1 MAEAFELYAS
11 FKIDTSGYTQELN
24 KIRQE
29 MQQFQQELNSLAV
42 HPTFDGGR
50 FRAELQ
56 QAQQQ
61 STQATEEIQR
71 LQQQIQSLQQTADG
85 NGGSGGS
92 GGGVLSGFLSQLDVI
107 GDIASGQFLANMAVN
122 GINSIID
129 GITGSIDESIE
140 RASDLVET
148 QNVVDVTFEDSA
160 DTINK
165 WAQEALNAYG
175 ITETKAKQY
184 SSTLGAMLKS
194 MGIADDQVLQM
205 SMDMAGLAADMASF
219 YNLDHDTAFEKIRS
233 GISGETE
240 PLKALGLNLSV
251 ANLNAFALEKGMTKA
266 FDKMSQAEQA
276 TLRYQ
281 YLLEATKDAQGDFAR
296 TGDSF
301 SNEMRKLQTNLDRI
315 KTEFGKGLLGV
326 VTPAISLLNNVLSDK
341 SYQYTT
347 AEKIM
352 QERDESIYDAQATY
366 AQSLTIVNS
375 MRNMEQ
381 ESGEAVKATKAWQE
395 ALENLK
401 NVMPGL
407 SQYVDLTSDAIM
419 GNTERIKQYVDTV
432 NGVSLYGA
440 HDTAVTDAQ
449 AAVDETE
456 KQLESLYARRDYL
469 NSLIVGSNA
478 EEVKAAYQD
487 AAESAYA
494 SFVRTMSDI
503 GDYTFADTLE
513 EFMREAPDGSSQ
525 YNDIIRARKGFYSD
539 FHHTFTDVQENAWE
553 MFTDAMNLQSFDS
566 SAAVGEL
573 EEVNKKIEET
583 NDVLN
588 ENQTVLA
595 RATAEREAYK
605 RAHPEV
611 EKQVKFNKAIED
623 EKKALEDL
631 KTALKDVD
639 TYRADTLKKAQEA
652 YKGVASGF
660 SFMVKSNWQEMQDML
675 NSTYSEENVMG
686 WWGQNA
692 DALNLYNSQ
701 LQQARAA
708 GVDVGILQNLSSY
721 SDENEALLTRILDI
735 AANPEKLKE
744 MNDEYQRARDAENA
758 IAETTTELKL
768 ANDETYQAMLETV
781 QKSLEAFEQKDA
793 ITAYMAE
800 NDSALLAGIDDMR
813 KTLEAEI
820 PGINALLEQLG
831 FKQIDYELKDKPWL
845 SDFFFGDADQREE
858 DIAHEKTAPTLKEQA
873 QARRAR
879 EQARARS
886 GYADMIEEG
895 LMPDDIKARAQ
906 RWNRFV
912 EAKTQEMNDIVD
924 ILEQRMEEN
933 QRQREAEEAEQWN
946 NRATKYMP
954 PLYMMDTIIANEAHP
969 KFVPNTYIGAP
980 SSEQQE
986 KTTGGNFFSAIESAI
1001 EAAKEIESR
1010 TIQEGFVTQ
1019 SIFNTLG
1026 EMMENYKESLKNNSA
1041 PNIFS
1046 NGDGVLFVQVTN
1058 PDEIA
1063 NAVSGLPP
1071 TTINNTFSV
1080 DGKTVATAVA
1090 PIVNKT
1096 IGRGIRGNL
1105 MKVVR

>member
-29 MQQFQQELNSLAV
+29 MEQFQQELNSLAI
-42 HPTFDGGR
+42 HPTFDGGL
-50 FRAELQ
+50 FRTELQ

-71 LQQQIQSLQQTADG
+71 LQQQIQSLQEAADG
-85 NGGSGGS
+85 DSGGS
-92 GGGVLSGFLSQLDVI
+92 GGGVLSGFLSRLDVI

-129 GITGSIDESIE
+129 GITGSIDESIGL
-140 RASDLVET
+140 ASDLVET

-160 DTINK
+160 STINK

-233 GISGETE
+233 GISGENE
-240 PLKALGLNLSV
+240 PLKALGINMSV
-251 ANLNAFALEKGMTKA
+251 ANLNAFALEKGMNKA

-352 QERDESIYDAQATY
+352 QERDDAIYDAKATY

-478 EEVKAAYQD
+478 EEVKAAYHD
-487 AAESAYA
+487 VVENAYQ
-494 SFVRTMSDI
+494 SFVRTMA
-503 GDYTFADTLE
+503 GTNANYTFANTFD
-513 EFMREAPDGSSQ
+513 EFFASQ
-525 YNDIIRARKGFYSD
+525 YDEVDRAIRGVGDSSINLFD
-539 FHHTFTDVQENAWE
+539 FGDMQAAAWSKLTE
-553 MFTDAMNLQSFDS
+553 AMSLQTFDS
-566 SAAVGEL
+566 SAAAGEL
-573 EEVNKKIEET
+573 EDVNRQIEET
-583 NDVLN
+583 NDKLN
-588 ENQTVLA
+588 ENQTTLA
-595 RATAEREAYK
+595 RATAEWEAYK
-605 RAHPEV
+605 RAHPEA
-611 EKQVKFNKAIED
+611 EEQVKFNEAVED

-652 YKGVASGF
+652 YKGVASGMGY
-660 SFMVKSNWQEMQDML
+660 MVTHTQEEMKKLLD
-675 NSTYSEENVMG
+675 TDYSKENVLSWYG
-686 WWGQNA
+686 TNA
-692 DALNLYNSQ
+692 DALHAYNDA
-701 LQQARAA
+701 LQQAEAA
-708 GVDVGILQNLSSY
+708 GVDVGILSGLTTYSRDNDAYLSRLLNL
-721 SDENEALLTRILDI
+721 T
-735 AANPEKLKE
+735 PEEIKQL
-744 MNDEYQRARDAENA
+744 NADYQRARDEENA
-758 IAETTTELKL
+758 MAETKTRYTL
-768 ANDETYQAMLETV
+768 ANDETYQSMLSTME
-781 QKSLEAFEQKDA
+781 KALEAFDQKDA

-800 NDSALLAGIDDMR
+800 NDSAFLAGIDDIR

-831 FKQIDYELKDKPWL
+831 FKQIDYELKDKPWI
-845 SDFFFGDADQREE
+845 SDFFVRGDADQREE

-886 GYADMIEEG
+886 GYADMIEDG

-906 RWNRFV
+906 RWNRLV
-912 EAKTQEMNDIVD
+912 EMKTQEMNDIVD

-946 NRATKYMP
+946 NRATKDMP
-954 PLYMMDTIIANEAHP
+954 PLYMMDTIIANAAHP

-986 KTTGGNFFSAIESAI
+986 KTTGGNVFSAIESAI
-1001 EAAKEIESR
+1001 DAAKEIESR
-1010 TIQEGFVTQ
+1010 TIQEDFVTQ
-1019 SIFNTLG
+1019 SIFNALG

-1046 NGDGVLFVQVTN
+1046 NSDGVLFVQVIN
-1058 PDEIA
+1058 PGEIA

-1090 PIVNKT
+1090 PIVNKI

-1105 MKVVR
+1105 MEVAR

>member
-1 MAEAFELYAS
+1 MVKAFELYAS
-11 FKIDTSGYTQELN
+11 FKIDTSGYPQELN

-29 MQQFQQELNSLAV
+29 MQQFQQELNSFAV

-50 FRAELQ
+50 FRTELQ

-71 LQQQIQSLQQTADG
+71 LQQQIQSLQQAAD
-85 NGGSGGS
+85 GGSGDS
-92 GGGVLSGFLSQLDVI
+92 GGGVLSGFLSRLDVI
-107 GDIASGQFLANMAVN
+107 GDIASGQFLANMAAN

-129 GITGSIDESIE
+129 GITGSIDESIGL
-140 RASDLVET
+140 ASDLVET

-160 DTINK
+160 STINK

-240 PLKALGLNLSV
+240 PLKALGINMSV
-251 ANLNAFALEKGMTKA
+251 ANLNAFALEKGMNKA

-352 QERDESIYDAQATY
+352 QERDESIYDAKATY

-456 KQLESLYARRDYL
+456 NQLESLYARRDYL
-469 NSLIVGSNA
+469 NSLIEGSNA
-478 EEVKAAYQD
+478 EEVKAAYHD
-487 AAESAYA
+487 VVENAYQ
-494 SFVRTMSDI
+494 SFVRTMAETNAN
-503 GDYTFADTLE
+503 YTFANTFD
-513 EFMREAPDGSSQ
+513 EFFASQ
-525 YNDIIRARKGFYSD
+525 YDEVDRAIRG
-539 FHHTFTDVQENAWE
+539 VG
-553 MFTDAMNLQSFDS
+553 DS
-566 SAAVGEL
+566 SINLFDFGDMQAAAFHKLTEAMSLQTFDISAAAGEL
-573 EEVNKKIEET
+573 EDVNRQIEET
-583 NDVLN
+583 SDKLS
-588 ENQTVLA
+588 ERQTALA

-605 RAHPEV
+605 RADPEA
-611 EKQVKFNKAIED
+611 ENQVKFNEAIED

-652 YKGVASGF
+652 YKGVASGMGY
-660 SFMVKSNWQEMQDML
+660 MVTHTQEEMKKLLD
-675 NSTYSEENVMG
+675 TDYSKENVLSWYG
-686 WWGQNA
+686 TNA
-692 DALNLYNSQ
+692 DALHAYNDA
-701 LQQARAA
+701 LQQAEAS
-708 GVDVGILQNLSSY
+708 GVDVGILSGLTTYSRDNDAYLSRLLNL
-721 SDENEALLTRILDI
+721 T
-735 AANPEKLKE
+735 PEEIKQL
-744 MNDEYQRARDAENA
+744 NADYQRARDEENA
-758 IAETTTELKL
+758 MAETKTRYTL
-768 ANDETYQAMLETV
+768 ANDETYQSMLSTME
-781 QKSLEAFEQKDA
+781 KALEAFDQKDA

-800 NDSALLAGIDDMR
+800 NDSAFLAGIDDIR

-831 FKQIDYELKDKPWL
+831 LKQIDYELKDKPWI
-845 SDFFFGDADQREE
+845 SDFFVRDADQREE
-858 DIAHEKTAPTLKEQA
+858 DIAHEKAAPTLKEQA

-886 GYADMIEEG
+886 GYADMIEDG

-906 RWNRFV
+906 RWNRLV
-912 EAKTQEMNDIVD
+912 EMKTQEMNDIVD

-946 NRATKYMP
+946 NRATKDMP
-954 PLYMMDTIIANEAHP
+954 PLYMMDTIIANAAHP

-986 KTTGGNFFSAIESAI
+986 KTTGGNVFSAIESAI
-1001 EAAKEIESR
+1001 DAAKEIESR
-1010 TIQEGFVTQ
+1010 TIQEDFGTQ
-1019 SIFNTLG
+1019 SIFNALG
-1026 EMMENYKESLKNNSA
+1026 EMMENYKESLRNNSA

-1046 NGDGVLFVQVTN
+1046 NSDGVLFVQVTN

-1080 DGKTVATAVA
+1080 DGKTVATEVA
-1090 PIVNKT
+1090 PIVNKI

-1105 MKVVR
+1105 MEVAR

>member
-11 FKIDTSGYTQELN
+11 FKIDTSRYTQELN

-29 MQQFQQELNSLAV
+29 MQQFQQELNSFAV

-50 FRAELQ
+50 FQRELQ

-71 LQQQIQSLQQTADG
+71 LQQQIQSLQQAADG
-85 NGGSGGS
+85 GDS
-92 GGGVLSGFLSQLDVI
+92 GGGVLSGFLSRLDVI

-129 GITGSIDESIE
+129 GVTGSISESIGL
-140 RASDLVET
+140 ASDLVET

-160 DTINK
+160 STINK

-233 GISGETE
+233 GISGENE
-240 PLKALGLNLSV
+240 PLKALGINMSV
-251 ANLNAFALEKGMTKA
+251 ANLNAFALEKGMNKA

-352 QERDESIYDAQATY
+352 QERDDAIYDAKATY

-375 MRNMEQ
+375 MRSMEQ

-407 SQYVDLTSDAIM
+407 SQYVDLTSDAIK
-419 GNTERIKQYVDTV
+419 GNTEKIKQYVDTV

-469 NSLIVGSNA
+469 NSLIAGSNA
-478 EEVKAAYQD
+478 EEVKAAYHD
-487 AAESAYA
+487 VVESAYQ
-494 SFVRTMSDI
+494 SFVRTMA
-503 GDYTFADTLE
+503 GTNANYTFANTFD
-513 EFMREAPDGSSQ
+513 EFFASQ
-525 YNDIIRARKGFYSD
+525 YDEVDRAIRGVGDSSINLFD
-539 FHHTFTDVQENAWE
+539 FGDMQAAAWSKLTE
-553 MFTDAMNLQSFDS
+553 AMSLQTFDS
-566 SAAVGEL
+566 SSAAGEL
-573 EEVNKKIEET
+573 EDVNRKIEET
-583 NDVLN
+583 NDKLS
-588 ENQTVLA
+588 ENQTALA
-595 RATAEREAYK
+595 RATAEWEAYK
-605 RAHPEV
+605 RAHPEA
-611 EKQVKFNKAIED
+611 EEQVKFNGAIED

-652 YKGVASGF
+652 YKGVASGMGY
-660 SFMVKSNWQEMQDML
+660 MVTHTQEEMKKLLD
-675 NSTYSEENVMG
+675 TDYSKENVLSWYG
-686 WWGQNA
+686 TNA
-692 DALNLYNSQ
+692 DALHAYNDA
-701 LQQARAA
+701 LQQAEAA
-708 GVDVGILQNLSSY
+708 GVDVGILSGLTTYSRDNDAYLSRLLNL
-721 SDENEALLTRILDI
+721 T
-735 AANPEKLKE
+735 PEEIKQL
-744 MNDEYQRARDAENA
+744 NADYQRARDEENA
-758 IAETTTELKL
+758 MAETKTRL
-768 ANDETYQAMLETV
+768 ALADDETYQAMLETV

-793 ITAYMAE
+793 IAAYMAE
-800 NDSALLAGIDDMR
+800 NNNSLLAGIDDMR

-831 FKQIDYELKDKPWL
+831 FKTTDYEIKDKPWVH
-845 SDFFFGDADQREE
+845 DFGGARAGYADLFDDVAKDKNAFNKDEAKALHAIE
-858 DIAHEKTAPTLKEQA
+858 
-873 QARRAR
+873 
-879 EQARARS
+879 ARARS
-886 GYADMIEEG
+886 GYADMIEDG

-906 RWNRFV
+906 RWNRLV
-912 EAKTQEMNDIVD
+912 EMKTQEMNDIVD

-933 QRQREAEEAEQWN
+933 QRQLEAEEAA
-946 NRATKYMP
+946 RAAKEARDNALPKTWSDLSP
-954 PLYMMDTIIANEAHP
+954 II
-969 KFVPNTYIGAP
+969 
-980 SSEQQE
+980 SSDEFKNAESYETVSNE
-986 KTTGGNFFSAIESAI
+986 KTTGGNIFSAIESAI
-1001 EAAKEIESR
+1001 DAAKEIESR

-1019 SIFNTLG
+1019 FIFNTLG

-1105 MKVVR
+1105 MEVAR

>member
-29 MQQFQQELNSLAV
+29 MEQFQQELNSLAI

-50 FRAELQ
+50 FRTELQ

-61 STQATEEIQR
+61 STQATEEIKR
-71 LQQQIQSLQQTADG
+71 LQQQIQSLQEAADG
-85 NGGSGGS
+85 GSSGDS

-129 GITGSIDESIE
+129 GITGSIDESIGL
-140 RASDLVET
+140 ASDLVET

-160 DTINK
+160 STINK

-233 GISGETE
+233 GISGENE
-240 PLKALGLNLSV
+240 PLKALGINMSV
-251 ANLNAFALEKGMTKA
+251 ANLNAFALEKGMNKA

-352 QERDESIYDAQATY
+352 QERDESIYDAKATY

-432 NGVSLYGA
+432 NSVSLYGA

-478 EEVKAAYQD
+478 EEVKAAYHD
-487 AAESAYA
+487 VVENAYQ
-494 SFVRTMSDI
+494 SFVRTMAETNAN
-503 GDYTFADTLE
+503 YTFANTFD
-513 EFMREAPDGSSQ
+513 EFFASQ
-525 YNDIIRARKGFYSD
+525 YDEVDRAIRGVGDSSINLFD
-539 FHHTFTDVQENAWE
+539 FGDMQAAAWSKLTE
-553 MFTDAMNLQSFDS
+553 AMSLQTFDS
-566 SAAVGEL
+566 SAAAGEL
-573 EEVNKKIEET
+573 EEVNRQIEET
-583 NDVLN
+583 NDKLN
-588 ENQTVLA
+588 ENQTALA
-595 RATAEREAYK
+595 RATSEWEAYK
-605 RAHPEV
+605 RAHPEA
-611 EKQVKFNKAIED
+611 EEQVKFNEAIED

-631 KTALKDVD
+631 KSTVKDVY
-639 TYRADTLKKAQEA
+639 TYQEDALKKAQEA
-652 YKGVASGF
+652 YKGVASGMGY
-660 SFMVKSNWQEMQDML
+660 MVTHTQEEMKKLLD
-675 NSTYSEENVMG
+675 TDYSKENVLSWYG
-686 WWGQNA
+686 TNA
-692 DALNLYNSQ
+692 DALHAYNDA
-701 LQQARAA
+701 LQQAEAS
-708 GVDVGILQNLSSY
+708 GVDVGILSGLTTYSRDNDAYLSRLLNL
-721 SDENEALLTRILDI
+721 T
-735 AANPEKLKE
+735 PEEIKQL
-744 MNDEYQRARDAENA
+744 NADYQRARDEENA
-758 IAETTTELKL
+758 MAETKTRYTL
-768 ANDETYQAMLETV
+768 ANDETYQSMLSTME
-781 QKSLEAFEQKDA
+781 KALEAFDQKDA

-800 NDSALLAGIDDMR
+800 NDSAFLAGIDDM
-813 KTLEAEI
+813 KQTLVKEI
-820 PGINALLEQLG
+820 PQINALLKSLG
-831 FKQIDYELKDKPWL
+831 FNNKIETKIHEWTTDFSQNETPYDFLGDISTGKGRAANAPLAVGGHLMEYWAPNPETNPQELADVLAALEAKQKENQKVREGNGFWDKAQEAADKAYENRKQVAENLT
-845 SDFFFGDADQREE
+845 FIREMHTTLE
-858 DIAHEKTAPTLKEQA
+858 TMQENYLTALKE
-873 QARRAR
+873 R
-879 EQARARS
+879 
-886 GYADMIEEG
+886 
-895 LMPDDIKARAQ
+895 K
-906 RWNRFV
+906 
-912 EAKTQEMNDIVD
+912 
-924 ILEQRMEEN
+924 
-933 QRQREAEEAEQWN
+933 
-946 NRATKYMP
+946 
-954 PLYMMDTIIANEAHP
+954 
-969 KFVPNTYIGAP
+969 
-980 SSEQQE
+980 
-986 KTTGGNFFSAIESAI
+986 
-1001 EAAKEIESR
+1001 
-1010 TIQEGFVTQ
+1010 
-1019 SIFNTLG
+1019 
-1026 EMMENYKESLKNNSA
+1026 A
-1041 PNIFS
+1041 PNIT
-1046 NGDGVLFVQVTN
+1046 NNENGVLWVRIEN
-1058 PDEIA
+1058 PADVA
-1063 NAVSGLPP
+1063 KAVSGLPP
-1071 TTINNTFSV
+1071 TTIQNNFSV
-1080 DGKTVATAVA
+1080 DGKMIATAIA
-1090 PIVNKT
+1090 PHVNSAIGGT
-1096 IGRGIRGNL
+1096 IRSNL
-1105 MKVVR
+1105 MFKKWGD

>member
-1 MAEAFELYAS
+1 M
-11 FKIDTSGYTQELN
+11 
-24 KIRQE
+24 
-29 MQQFQQELNSLAV
+29 
-42 HPTFDGGR
+42 
-50 FRAELQ
+50 
-56 QAQQQ
+56 
-61 STQATEEIQR
+61 
-71 LQQQIQSLQQTADG
+71 
-85 NGGSGGS
+85 
-92 GGGVLSGFLSQLDVI
+92 
-107 GDIASGQFLANMAVN
+107 
-122 GINSIID
+122 
-129 GITGSIDESIE
+129 
-140 RASDLVET
+140 
-148 QNVVDVTFEDSA
+148 
-160 DTINK
+160 
-165 WAQEALNAYG
+165 
-175 ITETKAKQY
+175 
-184 SSTLGAMLKS
+184 
-194 MGIADDQVLQM
+194 
-205 SMDMAGLAADMASF
+205 
-219 YNLDHDTAFEKIRS
+219 
-233 GISGETE
+233 
-240 PLKALGLNLSV
+240 SV
-251 ANLNAFALEKGMTKA
+251 ANLNAFALEKGMNKA

-352 QERDESIYDAQATY
+352 QERDDAIYDAKATY

-478 EEVKAAYQD
+478 EEVKAAYHD
-487 AAESAYA
+487 VVENAYQ
-494 SFVRTMSDI
+494 SFVRTMA
-503 GDYTFADTLE
+503 GTNANYTFANTFD
-513 EFMREAPDGSSQ
+513 EFFASQ
-525 YNDIIRARKGFYSD
+525 YDEVDRAIRGVGDSSINLFD
-539 FHHTFTDVQENAWE
+539 FGDMQAAAWSKLTE
-553 MFTDAMNLQSFDS
+553 AMSLQTFDS
-566 SAAVGEL
+566 SAAAGEL
-573 EEVNKKIEET
+573 EDVNRQIEET
-583 NDVLN
+583 NDKLN
-588 ENQTVLA
+588 ENQTALA
-595 RATAEREAYK
+595 RATAEWEAYK
-605 RAHPEV
+605 RAHPEA
-611 EKQVKFNKAIED
+611 EEQVKFNEAVED

-631 KTALKDVD
+631 KTALKDVE

-652 YKGVASGF
+652 YKGVASGMGY
-660 SFMVKSNWQEMQDML
+660 MVTHTRAEMDKL
-675 NSTYSEENVMG
+675 LATDYSKENVLSWYG
-686 WWGQNA
+686 TNA
-692 DALNLYNSQ
+692 DALHAYNDA
-701 LQQARAA
+701 LQQAEAA
-708 GVDVGILQNLSSY
+708 GVDVGILSGLTTYSRDNDAYLSRLLNL
-721 SDENEALLTRILDI
+721 T
-735 AANPEKLKE
+735 PEEIKQL
-744 MNDEYQRARDAENA
+744 NADYQRARDEENA
-758 IAETTTELKL
+758 MAETKTRYTL
-768 ANDETYQAMLETV
+768 ADDETYQAMLETV

-793 ITAYMAE
+793 IAAYMAE
-800 NDSALLAGIDDMR
+800 NNSAVLAGINTMR
-813 KTLEAEI
+813 ETLEAEI

-831 FKQIDYELKDKPWL
+831 FKQIDYELEDKPWI
-845 SDFFFGDADQREE
+845 SDFFVRGDADQREE

-886 GYADMIEEG
+886 GYADMIEDG

-906 RWNRFV
+906 RWNRLV
-912 EAKTQEMNDIVD
+912 EMKTQEMNDIVD

-946 NRATKYMP
+946 NRATKDMP
-954 PLYMMDTIIANEAHP
+954 PLYMMDTIIANAAHP

-986 KTTGGNFFSAIESAI
+986 KTTGGNVFSAIESAI
-1001 EAAKEIESR
+1001 DAAKEIESR
-1010 TIQEGFVTQ
+1010 TIQEDFVTQ
-1019 SIFNTLG
+1019 SIFNAFG
-1026 EMMENYKESLKNNSA
+1026 EMMENYKESLRNNSA

-1046 NGDGVLFVQVTN
+1046 NSDGVLFVQVTN

-1080 DGKTVATAVA
+1080 DGKTVATEVA
-1090 PIVNKT
+1090 PIVNKI

-1105 MKVVR
+1105 MEVAR

>member
-29 MQQFQQELNSLAV
+29 MEQFQQELNSLAI

-50 FRAELQ
+50 FRSELQ

-61 STQATEEIQR
+61 STQATEEIKR
-71 LQQQIQSLQQTADG
+71 LQQQIQSLQEAAED
-85 NGGSGGS
+85 SGDD
-92 GGGVLSGFLSQLDVI
+92 SQNSITGLLKRI
-107 GDIASGQFLANMAVN
+107 GIVGEIASGQFLGNMFVN
-122 GINSIID
+122 GVNTVIN
-129 GITGSIDESIE
+129 GITGSIDESIGL
-140 RASDLVET
+140 ASDLVET

-160 DTINK
+160 STINK

-240 PLKALGLNLSV
+240 PLKALGINMSV
-251 ANLNAFALEKGMTKA
+251 ANLNAFALEKGMNKA

-341 SYQYTT
+341 SYQYKD
-347 AEKIM
+347 AEKIYT
-352 QERDESIYDAQATY
+352 ERNQALFDAQATY
-366 AQSLTIVNS
+366 AESMTIVNA
-375 MRNMEQ
+375 MRNMED
-381 ESGEAVKATKAWQE
+381 ESGEAIKSTDAWRVAIE
-395 ALENLK
+395 ELI

-407 SQYVDLTSDAIM
+407 AQYVDLTSDAII
-419 GNTERIKQYVDTV
+419 GNTESINQYVDAV
-432 NGVSLYGA
+432 NGGA
-440 HDTAVTDAQ
+440 QYAAHENAVNDA
-449 AAVDETE
+449 AALVDAD
-456 KQLESLYARRDYL
+456 KQELAKLNAYNQYLQSIIDSAESGT
-469 NSLIVGSNA
+469 IKA
-478 EEVKAAYQD
+478 ERKAALD
-487 AAESAYA
+487 RAYEYFKSTVPNLA
-494 SFVRTMSDI
+494 
-503 GDYTFADTLE
+503 FADTWE
-513 EFMREAPDGSSQ
+513 EFTKSSPGNPSQ
-525 YNDIIRARKGFYSD
+525 YTQQRNVQKGFKREYGYYQLTGTAAEAWNQLMEAEQAYNNPS
-539 FHHTFTDVQENAWE
+539 TYYIAQQQENQKQIEA
-553 MFTDAMNLQSFDS
+553 TTQKLQEDTK
-566 SAAVGEL
+566 AY
-573 EEVNKKIEET
+573 
-583 NDVLN
+583 ND
-588 ENQTVLA
+588 
-595 RATAEREAYK
+595 ATAAQNDF
-605 RAHPEV
+605 V
-611 EKQVKFNKAIED
+611 ESNEKAKKQYDFDKAVEN

-652 YKGVASGF
+652 YKGVASGMGY
-660 SFMVKSNWQEMQDML
+660 MVTHTRAEMDKL
-675 NSTYSEENVMG
+675 LATDYSKENVLSWYG
-686 WWGQNA
+686 TNA
-692 DALNLYNSQ
+692 DALHAYNDA
-701 LQQARAA
+701 LQQAEAA
-708 GVDVGILQNLSSY
+708 GVDVGILSGLTTYSRDNDAYLSRLLNL
-721 SDENEALLTRILDI
+721 T
-735 AANPEKLKE
+735 PEEIKQL
-744 MNDEYQRARDAENA
+744 NADYQRARDEENA
-758 IAETTTELKL
+758 MAETKTRYTL
-768 ANDETYQAMLETV
+768 ADDETYQAMLETV

-793 ITAYMAE
+793 IAAYMEE
-800 NDSALLAGIDDMR
+800 NNSAVLAGINTMR

-831 FKQIDYELKDKPWL
+831 FKQIDYELEDKPWI
-845 SDFFFGDADQREE
+845 SDFFVRGDADQREE

-886 GYADMIEEG
+886 GYADMIEDG

-906 RWNRFV
+906 RWNRLV
-912 EAKTQEMNDIVD
+912 EMKTQEMNDIVD

-946 NRATKYMP
+946 NRATKDMP
-954 PLYMMDTIIANEAHP
+954 PLYMMDTIIANAAHP

-986 KTTGGNFFSAIESAI
+986 KTTGGNVFSAIESAI
-1001 EAAKEIESR
+1001 DAAKEIESR
-1010 TIQEGFVTQ
+1010 TIQEDFVTQ
-1019 SIFNTLG
+1019 SIFNALG
-1026 EMMENYKESLKNNSA
+1026 EMMENYKESLRNNSA

-1046 NGDGVLFVQVTN
+1046 NSDGVLFVQVTN

-1080 DGKTVATAVA
+1080 DGKTVATEVA
-1090 PIVNKT
+1090 PIVNKI

-1105 MKVVR
+1105 MEVAR

>member
-29 MQQFQQELNSLAV
+29 MEQFQQELNSLAI

-50 FRAELQ
+50 FQAELQ

-61 STQATEEIQR
+61 STQATEEIKR
-71 LQQQIQSLQQTADG
+71 LQQQIQSLQQAADG
-85 NGGSGGS
+85 GGSGDS
-92 GGGVLSGFLSQLDVI
+92 GGGVLSGFLSSLDVI

-129 GITGSIDESIE
+129 GVTGSIDESIGL
-140 RASDLVET
+140 ASDLVET

-160 DTINK
+160 STINK

-240 PLKALGLNLSV
+240 PLKALGINMSV
-251 ANLNAFALEKGMTKA
+251 ANLNAFALEKGMNKA

-341 SYQYTT
+341 SYQQT
-347 AEKIM
+347 AIEKIYS
-352 QERDESIYDAQATY
+352 ERDESLFDAEVAYQR
-366 AQSLTIVNS
+366 SLTIVDS
-375 MRNMEQ
+375 MRSIED
-381 ESGEAVKATKAWQE
+381 ESGDAVKSTEEWRAALE
-395 ALENLK
+395 ALK
-401 NVMPGL
+401 DVMPGL
-407 SQYVDLTSDAIM
+407 SQYVDLTTDAII
-419 GNTERIKQYVDTV
+419 GNDEAIQNYVDTLH
-432 NGVSLYGA
+432 GVTKYNSY
-440 HDTAVTDAQ
+440 DQAVSDAQ
-449 AAVDETE
+449 KRYDDLQTQIAEKEADIAKRELLIQSSDELQKLYDKRVEDAWRTYAQRYGYEPDYQTARNMPASDVRSYAYATGTTANPHANLGGLVTGLNAEQIYYFDLFRNAQNAAKDPLAQEKAELESEKEELAELVPQAEAAAVALDDVKKSREEYVNSPEGRKAKLNSDFKAAVD
-456 KQLESLYARRDYL
+456 A
-469 NSLIVGSNA
+469 
-478 EEVKAAYQD
+478 
-487 AAESAYA
+487 
-494 SFVRTMSDI
+494 
-503 GDYTFADTLE
+503 
-513 EFMREAPDGSSQ
+513 
-525 YNDIIRARKGFYSD
+525 
-539 FHHTFTDVQENAWE
+539 
-553 MFTDAMNLQSFDS
+553 
-566 SAAVGEL
+566 
-573 EEVNKKIEET
+573 
-583 NDVLN
+583 
-588 ENQTVLA
+588 
-595 RATAEREAYK
+595 
-605 RAHPEV
+605 
-611 EKQVKFNKAIED
+611 
-623 EKKALEDL
+623 EKKALDDL

-652 YKGVASGF
+652 YKGVASGMGY
-660 SFMVKSNWQEMQDML
+660 MVTHTRAEMDKL
-675 NSTYSEENVMG
+675 LATDYSKENVLSWYG
-686 WWGQNA
+686 TNA
-692 DALNLYNSQ
+692 DALHAYNDA
-701 LQQARAA
+701 LQQAEAA
-708 GVDVGILQNLSSY
+708 GVDVGILSGLTTYSRDNDAYLSRLLNL
-721 SDENEALLTRILDI
+721 T
-735 AANPEKLKE
+735 PEEIKQL
-744 MNDEYQRARDAENA
+744 NADYQRARDEENA
-758 IAETTTELKL
+758 MAEIKTRYTL
-768 ANDETYQAMLETV
+768 ADDETYQAMLETV
-781 QKSLEAFEQKDA
+781 QKSLEAFEQKDEIA
-793 ITAYMAE
+793 AYMAE
-800 NDSALLAGIDDMR
+800 NNNSLLAGIDKMR

-831 FKQIDYELKDKPWL
+831 FKQINYKIKNKPWVHDYGGARAGYADLFADVAKDKNAFNKDEAKAL
-845 SDFFFGDADQREE
+845 HA
-858 DIAHEKTAPTLKEQA
+858 IK
-873 QARRAR
+873 
-879 EQARARS
+879 ARARS
-886 GYADMIEEG
+886 GYADMIEDG

-906 RWNRFV
+906 RWNRLV
-912 EAKTQEMNDIVD
+912 EMKTQEMNDIVD

-946 NRATKYMP
+946 NRATKDMP
-954 PLYMMDTIIANEAHP
+954 PLYMMDTIIANAAHP

-1001 EAAKEIESR
+1001 DAAKEIESR
-1010 TIQEGFVTQ
+1010 TIQEDFVTQ
-1019 SIFNTLG
+1019 SIFNALG
-1026 EMMENYKESLKNNSA
+1026 EMMENYKESLRNNSA

-1046 NGDGVLFVQVTN
+1046 NSDGVLFVQVTN
-1058 PDEIA
+1058 PNEIA
-1063 NAVSGLPP
+1063 NAVSRLPP

-1080 DGKTVATAVA
+1080 DGKTVATEVA
-1090 PIVNKT
+1090 PIVNKI

-1105 MKVVR
+1105 MEVAR

>member
-29 MQQFQQELNSLAV
+29 MEQFQQELNSLAI
-42 HPTFDGGR
+42 HPTFDGRR
-50 FRAELQ
+50 FQAELQ

-61 STQATEEIQR
+61 STQATEEIKR
-71 LQQQIQSLQQTADG
+71 LQQQIQSLQQAADG
-85 NGGSGGS
+85 GGSGDS
-92 GGGVLSGFLSQLDVI
+92 GGGVLSGFLSSLDVI

-129 GITGSIDESIE
+129 GVTGSIDESIGL
-140 RASDLVET
+140 ASDLVET

-160 DTINK
+160 STINK

-240 PLKALGLNLSV
+240 PLKALGINMSV
-251 ANLNAFALEKGMTKA
+251 ANLNAFALEKGMNKA
-266 FDKMSQAEQA
+266 FDKMTQAEQA

-341 SYQYTT
+341 SYQYKD
-347 AEKIM
+347 AEKIYT
-352 QERDESIYDAQATY
+352 ERNQALFDAQATY
-366 AQSLTIVNS
+366 AESMTIVNA
-375 MRNMEQ
+375 MRNMED
-381 ESGEAVKATKAWQE
+381 ESGEAIKSTDAWRLAIE
-395 ALENLK
+395 ELI

-407 SQYVDLTSDAIM
+407 AQYVDLTSDAII
-419 GNTERIKQYVDTV
+419 GNTESINQYVDAV
-432 NGVSLYGA
+432 NGVSQYAA
-440 HDTAVTDAQ
+440 HEKAVNDA
-449 AAVDETE
+449 AALVDAD
-456 KQLESLYARRDYL
+456 KQELAKLNAYNQYLQSIIDSAESGT
-469 NSLIVGSNA
+469 IKA
-478 EEVKAAYQD
+478 ERKAAL
-487 AAESAYA
+487 ERAYEYFKSTVPNLA
-494 SFVRTMSDI
+494 
-503 GDYTFADTLE
+503 FADTWE
-513 EFMREAPDGSSQ
+513 EFTKSSPGNPSQ
-525 YNDIIRARKGFYSD
+525 YTQQRNVQKGLKREYGYYQLTGTAADAWNQLMEAEEAYNNPSAYYIAQQ
-539 FHHTFTDVQENAWE
+539 QENQKQIEA
-553 MFTDAMNLQSFDS
+553 TTQKLQEDTK
-566 SAAVGEL
+566 AY
-573 EEVNKKIEET
+573 
-583 NDVLN
+583 ND
-588 ENQTVLA
+588 
-595 RATAEREAYK
+595 ATAALNDFVEANEKAKKQYDFDK
-605 RAHPEV
+605 AV
-611 EKQVKFNKAIED
+611 EN
-623 EKKALEDL
+623 EKKALEDI

-652 YKGVASGF
+652 YKGVASGMGY
-660 SFMVKSNWQEMQDML
+660 MVTHTQEEMKKLLD
-675 NSTYSEENVMG
+675 TDYSKENVLSWYG
-686 WWGQNA
+686 TNA
-692 DALNLYNSQ
+692 DALHAYNDA
-701 LQQARAA
+701 LQQAEAA
-708 GVDVGILQNLSSY
+708 GVDVGILSGLTTYSRDNDAYLSRLLNL
-721 SDENEALLTRILDI
+721 T
-735 AANPEKLKE
+735 PEEIKQL
-744 MNDEYQRARDAENA
+744 NADYQRARDEENA
-758 IAETTTELKL
+758 MAETKTRYTL
-768 ANDETYQAMLETV
+768 ADDETYQAMLETV
-781 QKSLEAFEQKDA
+781 QKSLEAFEQKDEIA
-793 ITAYMAE
+793 AYMAE
-800 NDSALLAGIDDMR
+800 NNNSVLAGIDKMR

-831 FKQIDYELKDKPWL
+831 FKQIDYKIKDKPWVH
-845 SDFFFGDADQREE
+845 DYGGARAGYADLFADVAKDKNAFNKDEAKALHA
-858 DIAHEKTAPTLKEQA
+858 IK
-873 QARRAR
+873 
-879 EQARARS
+879 ARARS
-886 GYADMIEEG
+886 GYADMIEDG

-906 RWNRFV
+906 RWNRLV
-912 EAKTQEMNDIVD
+912 EMKTQEMNDIVD

-946 NRATKYMP
+946 NRATKDMP
-954 PLYMMDTIIANEAHP
+954 LLYMMDTIIANAAHP

-986 KTTGGNFFSAIESAI
+986 KTTGGNVFSAIESAI
-1001 EAAKEIESR
+1001 DAAKEIESR
-1010 TIQEGFVTQ
+1010 TIQEDFVTQ
-1019 SIFNTLG
+1019 SIFNALG
-1026 EMMENYKESLKNNSA
+1026 EMMENYKESLRNNSA

-1046 NGDGVLFVQVTN
+1046 NSDGVLFVQVTN
-1058 PDEIA
+1058 PGEIA
-1063 NAVSGLPP
+1063 NAVSGRPP

-1090 PIVNKT
+1090 PIVNKI

-1105 MKVVR
+1105 MEVAR

>member
-29 MQQFQQELNSLAV
+29 MEQFQQELNSLAI

-50 FRAELQ
+50 FRTELQ

-61 STQATEEIQR
+61 STQATEEIKR
-71 LQQQIQSLQQTADG
+71 LQQQIQSLQEAAED
-85 NGGSGGS
+85 SGDDSKNSITG
-92 GGGVLSGFLSQLDVI
+92 LLKRI
-107 GDIASGQFLANMAVN
+107 GIVGEIASGQFLGNMFVN
-122 GINSIID
+122 GVNTVID
-129 GITGSIDESIE
+129 GVTGSISESIGL
-140 RASDLVET
+140 ASDLVET

-160 DTINK
+160 STINK

-240 PLKALGLNLSV
+240 PLKALGINMSV
-251 ANLNAFALEKGMTKA
+251 ANLNAFALEKGMNKA

-352 QERDESIYDAQATY
+352 QERDESIYDAKATY

-487 AAESAYA
+487 AAESAYS
-494 SFVRTMSDI
+494 SFVSTMSDI
-503 GDYTFADTLE
+503 SDYTFADTLE
-513 EFMREAPDGSSQ
+513 GFMREAPDGSSQ
-525 YNDIIRARKGFYSD
+525 YNDIIRARNGFYSE
-539 FHHTFTDVQENAWE
+539 FHHTFTDLQEDAWE
-553 MFTDAMNLQSFDS
+553 MLTDAMNLQSSDS
-566 SAAVGEL
+566 SAAAGEL
-573 EEVNKKIEET
+573 EEVNRQIEET
-583 NDVLN
+583 NDKLN
-588 ENQTVLA
+588 ENQTALA
-595 RATAEREAYK
+595 RATAERDAYK
-605 RAHPEV
+605 RAHPEA
-611 EKQVKFNKAIED
+611 EKQVKFNAAVED

-631 KTALKDVD
+631 KTALKDVY
-639 TYRADTLKKAQEA
+639 TYRADTLKKAQES
-652 YKGVASGF
+652 YKGVASGMGY
-660 SFMVKSNWQEMQDML
+660 MVTHTQAEMDKL
-675 NSTYSEENVMG
+675 LATDYSKENVLSWYG
-686 WWGQNA
+686 TNA
-692 DALNLYNSQ
+692 DALHAYNDA
-701 LQQARAA
+701 LQQAEAA
-708 GVDVGILQNLSSY
+708 GVDVGILSGLTTYSRDNDAYLSRLLNL
-721 SDENEALLTRILDI
+721 T
-735 AANPEKLKE
+735 PEEIKQL
-744 MNDEYQRARDAENA
+744 NADYQRARDEENA
-758 IAETTTELKL
+758 MAETKTRYAL
-768 ANDETYQAMLETV
+768 ADDETYQAMLKTV
-781 QKSLEAFEQKDA
+781 QKSLEAFDQKA
-793 ITAYMAE
+793 EITAYMAE
-800 NDSALLAGIDDMR
+800 NNSAFLAGIDDM
-813 KTLEAEI
+813 KQTLEKEI
-820 PGINALLEQLG
+820 PEINALLKFLG
-831 FKQIDYELKDKPWL
+831 FNNKIATKIPEWRTDFSQNETPYDFLGDISTGKGRSANAPLAVGGHLKKYWAPNPETNPQEL
-845 SDFFFGDADQREE
+845 ADVL
-858 DIAHEKTAPTLKEQA
+858 AAL
-873 QARRAR
+873 
-879 EQARARS
+879 
-886 GYADMIEEG
+886 
-895 LMPDDIKARAQ
+895 
-906 RWNRFV
+906 
-912 EAKTQEMNDIVD
+912 EAKQKENQKVREGNGYWDKVQEAADKAYENRKQVAKNFTFIREMHTTF
-924 ILEQRMEEN
+924 ETMEEN
-933 QRQREAEEAEQWN
+933 YLTALKER
-946 NRATKYMP
+946 K
-954 PLYMMDTIIANEAHP
+954 
-969 KFVPNTYIGAP
+969 VPNIT
-980 SSEQQE
+980 
-986 KTTGGNFFSAIESAI
+986 
-1001 EAAKEIESR
+1001 
-1010 TIQEGFVTQ
+1010 
-1019 SIFNTLG
+1019 
-1026 EMMENYKESLKNNSA
+1026 NNE
-1041 PNIFS
+1041 
-1046 NGDGVLFVQVTN
+1046 DGVLWVRIEN
-1058 PDEIA
+1058 PADVA
-1063 NAVSGLPP
+1063 KAVSGLPP
-1071 TTINNTFSV
+1071 TTIQNNFSV
-1080 DGKTVATAVA
+1080 DGKMIATAIA
-1090 PIVNKT
+1090 PYVNSAIGGT
-1096 IGRGIRGNL
+1096 IRSNL
-1105 MKVVR
+1105 MFTKWGD

>member
-29 MQQFQQELNSLAV
+29 MQQFQQELNSFAVV
-42 HPTFDGGR
+42 HPTFDAGR

-71 LQQQIQSLQQTADG
+71 LQQQIQSLQQAADG
-85 NGGSGGS
+85 GGSGDS

-107 GDIASGQFLANMAVN
+107 GDIASGQFIANMAVN

-129 GITGSIDESIE
+129 GITGSIDESIGL
-140 RASDLVET
+140 ASDLVET

-160 DTINK
+160 STINK

-233 GISGETE
+233 GISGENE
-240 PLKALGLNLSV
+240 PLKALGINMSV
-251 ANLNAFALEKGMTKA
+251 ANLNAFALEKGMNKA

-341 SYQYTT
+341 SYQYKD
-347 AEKIM
+347 AEKIYT
-352 QERDESIYDAQATY
+352 ERNQALFDAQATY
-366 AQSLTIVNS
+366 AESMTIVNA
-375 MRNMEQ
+375 MRNMED
-381 ESGEAVKATKAWQE
+381 ESGEAIKSTDEWRLAIE
-395 ALENLK
+395 DLI

-407 SQYVDLTSDAIM
+407 AQYVDLTSDAII
-419 GNTERIKQYVDTV
+419 GNTESINQYVDAV
-432 NGVSLYGA
+432 NGVSQYAA
-440 HDTAVTDAQ
+440 HENAVNDA
-449 AAVDETE
+449 AALVDAD
-456 KQLESLYARRDYL
+456 KQELAKLNAYNQYLQSIIDSAESGT
-469 NSLIVGSNA
+469 IKA
-478 EEVKAAYQD
+478 ERKAAL
-487 AAESAYA
+487 ERAYEYFKSTVPNLA
-494 SFVRTMSDI
+494 
-503 GDYTFADTLE
+503 FADTWE
-513 EFMREAPDGSSQ
+513 EFTKSSPGNPSQ
-525 YNDIIRARKGFYSD
+525 YTQQQNVQKGLKREYGYYQLTGTAADAWNQLMEAEEAYNNPSAYYIAQQ
-539 FHHTFTDVQENAWE
+539 QENQKQIEA
-553 MFTDAMNLQSFDS
+553 TTQKLQEDTK
-566 SAAVGEL
+566 AY
-573 EEVNKKIEET
+573 
-583 NDVLN
+583 ND
-588 ENQTVLA
+588 
-595 RATAEREAYK
+595 ATAAQNDF
-605 RAHPEV
+605 V
-611 EKQVKFNKAIED
+611 ESNEKAKKQYDFDKAVED

-631 KTALKDVD
+631 KTALKDVE

-652 YKGVASGF
+652 YKGVASGMGY
-660 SFMVKSNWQEMQDML
+660 MVTHTQEEMKKLLD
-675 NSTYSEENVMG
+675 TDYSKENVLSWYG
-686 WWGQNA
+686 TNA
-692 DALNLYNSQ
+692 DALHAYNDA
-701 LQQARAA
+701 LQQAEAA
-708 GVDVGILQNLSSY
+708 GVDVGILSGLTTYSRDNDAYLSRLLNL
-721 SDENEALLTRILDI
+721 T
-735 AANPEKLKE
+735 PEEIKQL
-744 MNDEYQRARDAENA
+744 NADYQRARDEENA
-758 IAETTTELKL
+758 MAETKTRL
-768 ANDETYQAMLETV
+768 ALADDETYQAMLETV

-793 ITAYMAE
+793 IAAYMAE
-800 NDSALLAGIDDMR
+800 NNNSLLAGIDKMR

-831 FKQIDYELKDKPWL
+831 FKQIDYKIKDKPWVH
-845 SDFFFGDADQREE
+845 DYGGARAGYADLFADVAKDKNAFNKDEAKALHA
-858 DIAHEKTAPTLKEQA
+858 IK
-873 QARRAR
+873 
-879 EQARARS
+879 ARARS
-886 GYADMIEEG
+886 GYADMIEDG

-906 RWNRFV
+906 RWNRLV
-912 EAKTQEMNDIVD
+912 EMKTQEMNDIVD

-946 NRATKYMP
+946 NRATKDMP
-954 PLYMMDTIIANEAHP
+954 PLYMMDTIIANAAHP

-986 KTTGGNFFSAIESAI
+986 KTTGGNVFSAIESAI
-1001 EAAKEIESR
+1001 DAAKEIESR
-1010 TIQEGFVTQ
+1010 TIQEDFVTQ
-1019 SIFNTLG
+1019 SIFNALG
-1026 EMMENYKESLKNNSA
+1026 EMMENYKESLRNNSA

-1046 NGDGVLFVQVTN
+1046 NSDGVLFVQVTN

-1080 DGKTVATAVA
+1080 DGKTVATEVA
-1090 PIVNKT
+1090 PIVNKI

-1105 MKVVR
+1105 MEVAR

>member
-29 MQQFQQELNSLAV
+29 MQQFQQELNSFAV
-42 HPTFDGGR
+42 HPTFDAGR

-71 LQQQIQSLQQTADG
+71 LQQQIQSLQQAADG
-85 NGGSGGS
+85 GGSGDS

-107 GDIASGQFLANMAVN
+107 GDIASGQFIANMAVN

-129 GITGSIDESIE
+129 GITGSIDESIGL
-140 RASDLVET
+140 ASDLVET

-160 DTINK
+160 STINK

-240 PLKALGLNLSV
+240 PLKALGINMSV
-251 ANLNAFALEKGMTKA
+251 ANLNAFALEKGMNKA

-352 QERDESIYDAQATY
+352 QERDESIYDAKATY

-407 SQYVDLTSDAIM
+407 SKYVDLTSDAIM

-478 EEVKAAYQD
+478 EEVKAAYHD
-487 AAESAYA
+487 VVENAYQ
-494 SFVRTMSDI
+494 SFVRTMAETNAN
-503 GDYTFADTLE
+503 YTFANTFD
-513 EFMREAPDGSSQ
+513 EFFASQ
-525 YNDIIRARKGFYSD
+525 YDEVDRAIRGVGDSSINLFD
-539 FHHTFTDVQENAWE
+539 FGDMQAAAWSKLTE
-553 MFTDAMNLQSFDS
+553 AMSLQTFDS
-566 SAAVGEL
+566 SAAAGEL
-573 EEVNKKIEET
+573 EDVNRQIEET
-583 NDVLN
+583 NDKLN
-588 ENQTVLA
+588 ENQTALA
-595 RATAEREAYK
+595 RATAEMEAYK
-605 RAHPEV
+605 RAHPEA
-611 EKQVKFNKAIED
+611 EEQVKFNEAVED

-631 KTALKDVD
+631 KTALKDVE

-652 YKGVASGF
+652 YKGVASGMGY
-660 SFMVKSNWQEMQDML
+660 MVTHTQEEMKKLLD
-675 NSTYSEENVMG
+675 TDYSKENVLSWYG
-686 WWGQNA
+686 TNA
-692 DALNLYNSQ
+692 DALHAYNDA
-701 LQQARAA
+701 LQQAEAA
-708 GVDVGILQNLSSY
+708 GVDVGILSGLTTYSRDNDAYLSRLLNL
-721 SDENEALLTRILDI
+721 T
-735 AANPEKLKE
+735 PEEIKQL
-744 MNDEYQRARDAENA
+744 NADYQRARDEENA
-758 IAETTTELKL
+758 MAETKTRYTL
-768 ANDETYQAMLETV
+768 ADDETYQAMLETV
-781 QKSLEAFEQKDA
+781 KKSLEAFEQKDA
-793 ITAYMAE
+793 IAAYMAE
-800 NDSALLAGIDDMR
+800 NNNSLLAGIDDMR
-813 KTLEAEI
+813 KTLEEEI
-820 PGINALLEQLG
+820 PGINALLEQFG
-831 FKQIDYELKDKPWL
+831 FNPIDYEIKDKPWVH
-845 SDFFFGDADQREE
+845 DFGGSRAGYADLFDDVAKDKNAFNKDEAKALHA
-858 DIAHEKTAPTLKEQA
+858 IK
-873 QARRAR
+873 
-879 EQARARS
+879 ARARS
-886 GYADMIEEG
+886 GYADMIEDG

-906 RWNRFV
+906 RWNRLV
-912 EAKTQEMNDIVD
+912 EMKTQGMNDIVD

-946 NRATKYMP
+946 NRATKDMP
-954 PLYMMDTIIANEAHP
+954 PLYMMDTIIANAAHP

-986 KTTGGNFFSAIESAI
+986 KTTGGNVFSAIESAI
-1001 EAAKEIESR
+1001 DAAKEIESR
-1010 TIQEGFVTQ
+1010 TIQEDFVTQ
-1019 SIFNTLG
+1019 SISNAFG
-1026 EMMENYKESLKNNSA
+1026 EMMENYKKSLRNNSA

-1046 NGDGVLFVQVTN
+1046 NRDGVLFVQVTN
-1058 PDEIA
+1058 PGEIA

-1071 TTINNTFSV
+1071 TTINNTFSL
-1080 DGKTVATAVA
+1080 DGKTVATEVA
-1090 PIVNKT
+1090 PIVNKI

-1105 MKVVR
+1105 MEVAR

>member
-29 MQQFQQELNSLAV
+29 MQQFQQELNSFAV
-42 HPTFDGGR
+42 HPTFDAGR

-61 STQATEEIQR
+61 STQATEEIKR
-71 LQQQIQSLQQTADG
+71 LQQQIQSLQEAADG
-85 NGGSGGS
+85 GGSGDS
-92 GGGVLSGFLSQLDVI
+92 GGGVLSGFLSRLDVI

-129 GITGSIDESIE
+129 GITGSIDESIGL
-140 RASDLVET
+140 ASDLVET

-160 DTINK
+160 STINK

-233 GISGETE
+233 GISGENE
-240 PLKALGLNLSV
+240 PLKALGINMSV
-251 ANLNAFALEKGMTKA
+251 ANLNAFALEKGMTKT
-266 FDKMSQAEQA
+266 FDKMTQAEQA

-352 QERDESIYDAQATY
+352 QERDESIYDAKATY

-478 EEVKAAYQD
+478 EEVKAAYHD
-487 AAESAYA
+487 VVENAYQ
-494 SFVRTMSDI
+494 SFVRTMA
-503 GDYTFADTLE
+503 GTNANYTFANTFD
-513 EFMREAPDGSSQ
+513 EFFASQ
-525 YNDIIRARKGFYSD
+525 YDEVDRAIRGVGDSSINLFD
-539 FHHTFTDVQENAWE
+539 FGDMQAAAWSKLTE
-553 MFTDAMNLQSFDS
+553 AMSLQTFDS
-566 SAAVGEL
+566 SAAAGEL
-573 EEVNKKIEET
+573 EDVNRQIEET
-583 NDVLN
+583 NDKLN
-588 ENQTVLA
+588 ENQTALA
-595 RATAEREAYK
+595 RATAEWEAYK
-605 RAHPEV
+605 RAHPEA
-611 EKQVKFNKAIED
+611 EEQVKFNEAIED

-652 YKGVASGF
+652 YKGVASGMGY
-660 SFMVKSNWQEMQDML
+660 MVTHTQEEMKKLLD
-675 NSTYSEENVMG
+675 TDYSKENVLSWYG
-686 WWGQNA
+686 TNA
-692 DALNLYNSQ
+692 DALHAYNDA
-701 LQQARAA
+701 LQQAEAS
-708 GVDVGILQNLSSY
+708 GVDVGILSGLTTYSRDNDAYLSRLLNL
-721 SDENEALLTRILDI
+721 T
-735 AANPEKLKE
+735 PEEIKQL
-744 MNDEYQRARDAENA
+744 NADYQRARDEENA
-758 IAETTTELKL
+758 MAETKTRYTL
-768 ANDETYQAMLETV
+768 ADDETYQAMLETV

-793 ITAYMAE
+793 IAAYMAE
-800 NDSALLAGIDDMR
+800 NNNSLLAGIDKMR

-831 FKQIDYELKDKPWL
+831 FKQIDYKIKNKPWVHDYGGARAGYADLFADVAKDKNAFNKNEAKAL
-845 SDFFFGDADQREE
+845 HA
-858 DIAHEKTAPTLKEQA
+858 IK
-873 QARRAR
+873 
-879 EQARARS
+879 ARARS
-886 GYADMIEEG
+886 GYADMIEDG

-906 RWNRFV
+906 RWNRLV
-912 EAKTQEMNDIVD
+912 EMKTQEMNDIVD
-924 ILEQRMEEN
+924 ILEQRMKEN

-946 NRATKYMP
+946 NRATKDMP
-954 PLYMMDTIIANEAHP
+954 PLYMMETIIANAAHP

-1001 EAAKEIESR
+1001 DAAKEIESR
-1010 TIQEGFVTQ
+1010 TIQEDFVTQ
-1019 SIFNTLG
+1019 SIFNALG
-1026 EMMENYKESLKNNSA
+1026 EMMENYKESLRNNSA

-1046 NGDGVLFVQVTN
+1046 NSDGVLFVQVTN
-1058 PDEIA
+1058 PGEIA

-1080 DGKTVATAVA
+1080 DGKTVATTVA
-1090 PIVNKT
+1090 PIVNKI

-1105 MKVVR
+1105 MEVAR

>member
-29 MQQFQQELNSLAV
+29 MQQFQQELNSLAI

-50 FRAELQ
+50 FQRELQ

-71 LQQQIQSLQQTADG
+71 LQQQIQSLQQAADG
-85 NGGSGGS
+85 GDS
-92 GGGVLSGFLSQLDVI
+92 GGGVLSGFLSRLDVI
-107 GDIASGQFLANMAVN
+107 GDIASGQLLANMAVN

-129 GITGSIDESIE
+129 GVTGSISESIGL
-140 RASDLVET
+140 ASDLVET

-160 DTINK
+160 STINN

-240 PLKALGLNLSV
+240 PLKALGINMSV
-251 ANLNAFALEKGMTKA
+251 ANLNAFALEKGMNKA

-352 QERDESIYDAQATY
+352 QERDDAIYDAKATY

-375 MRNMEQ
+375 MRSMEQ

-407 SQYVDLTSDAIM
+407 SQYVDLTSDAIK
-419 GNTERIKQYVDTV
+419 GNTEKIKQYVDTV

-469 NSLIVGSNA
+469 NSLIAGSNA
-478 EEVKAAYQD
+478 EEVKAAYHD
-487 AAESAYA
+487 VVESAYQ
-494 SFVRTMSDI
+494 SFVRTMA
-503 GDYTFADTLE
+503 GTNANYTFANTFD
-513 EFMREAPDGSSQ
+513 EFFASQ
-525 YNDIIRARKGFYSD
+525 YDEVDRAIRGVGDSSINLFD
-539 FHHTFTDVQENAWE
+539 FGDMQAAAWSKLTE
-553 MFTDAMNLQSFDS
+553 AMSLQTFDS
-566 SAAVGEL
+566 SSATGEL
-573 EEVNKKIEET
+573 EDVNRQIEET
-583 NDVLN
+583 NDKLS
-588 ENQTVLA
+588 ENQTALA
-595 RATAEREAYK
+595 RATAEWEAYK
-605 RAHPEV
+605 RAHPEA
-611 EKQVKFNKAIED
+611 EEQVKFNGAIED

-631 KTALKDVD
+631 KTAMKDVD

-652 YKGVASGF
+652 YKGVASGMGY
-660 SFMVKSNWQEMQDML
+660 MVTHTQEEMKKLLD
-675 NSTYSEENVMG
+675 TDYSKENVLSWYG
-686 WWGQNA
+686 TNA
-692 DALNLYNSQ
+692 DALHAYNDA
-701 LQQARAA
+701 LQQAEAA
-708 GVDVGILQNLSSY
+708 GVDVGILSGLTTYSRDNDAYLSRLLNL
-721 SDENEALLTRILDI
+721 T
-735 AANPEKLKE
+735 PEEIKQL
-744 MNDEYQRARDAENA
+744 NADYQRARDEENA
-758 IAETTTELKL
+758 MAETKTRL
-768 ANDETYQAMLETV
+768 ALADDETYQAMLKTV

-793 ITAYMAE
+793 IAAYMAE
-800 NDSALLAGIDDMR
+800 NKNAFLAGIDDL
-813 KTLEAEI
+813 KKALEEEL
-820 PGINALLEQLG
+820 PGINELLEKYG
-831 FKQIDYELKDKPWL
+831 FVKIKNDFEKKPWVH
-845 SDFFFGDADQREE
+845 DFGGAREGYADMF
-858 DIAHEKTAPTLKEQA
+858 DDVANDKNAFSKEQA
-873 QARRAR
+873 KALHAIEARS
-879 EQARARS
+879 RS
-886 GYADMIEEG
+886 GYADMIEDG

-906 RWNRFV
+906 RWNRLV
-912 EAKTQEMNDIVD
+912 EMKTQEMNDIVG

-933 QRQREAEEAEQWN
+933 QRQREEEEAA
-946 NRATKYMP
+946 R
-954 PLYMMDTIIANEAHP
+954 
-969 KFVPNTYIGAP
+969 
-980 SSEQQE
+980 
-986 KTTGGNFFSAIESAI
+986 
-1001 EAAKEIESR
+1001 AAKEARDNALPKTWSDLSPIISTDEFKNAESYAPVSNEK
-1010 TIQEGFVTQ
+1010 TNIFALPQTDKQEGSHFET
-1019 SIFNTLG
+1019 FDEYRTRTMLD
-1026 EMMENYKESLKNNSA
+1026 NSRVMQ
-1041 PNIFS
+1041 
-1046 NGDGVLFVQVTN
+1046 D
-1058 PDEIA
+1058 
-1063 NAVSGLPP
+1063 
-1071 TTINNTFSV
+1071 TINSMVEAFKMTTQQSQTTQEVTISNPQDLAAYLQQPVTVVNNFSV
-1080 DGKTVATAVA
+1080 DGTSVATVIA

-1105 MKVVR
+1105 MEVAR

>member
-29 MQQFQQELNSLAV
+29 MEQFQQELNSFAM

-71 LQQQIQSLQQTADG
+71 LQQQIQSLQEAADG
-85 NGGSGGS
+85 DSGGS
-92 GGGVLSGFLSQLDVI
+92 GGGVLSGFLSRLDVI

-129 GITGSIDESIE
+129 GITGSIDESIGL
-140 RASDLVET
+140 ASDLVET

-160 DTINK
+160 FTINK

-233 GISGETE
+233 GISGENE
-240 PLKALGLNLSV
+240 PLKALGINMSV
-251 ANLNAFALEKGMTKA
+251 ANLNAFALEKGMNKA

-341 SYQYTT
+341 SYQYKD
-347 AEKIM
+347 AEKIYT
-352 QERDESIYDAQATY
+352 ERNQALFDAQATY
-366 AQSLTIVNS
+366 AESMTIVNA
-375 MRNMEQ
+375 MRNMED
-381 ESGEAVKATKAWQE
+381 ESGEAIKSTDAWRLAIE
-395 ALENLK
+395 ELI

-407 SQYVDLTSDAIM
+407 AQYVDLTSDAII
-419 GNTERIKQYVDTV
+419 GNTESINQYVDAV
-432 NGVSLYGA
+432 NGVSQYAA
-440 HDTAVTDAQ
+440 HENAVNDA
-449 AAVDETE
+449 AALVDAD
-456 KQLESLYARRDYL
+456 KQELAKLNAYNQYLQSIIDSAESGT
-469 NSLIVGSNA
+469 IKA
-478 EEVKAAYQD
+478 ERKAAL
-487 AAESAYA
+487 ERAYEYFKSTVPNLA
-494 SFVRTMSDI
+494 
-503 GDYTFADTLE
+503 FADTWE
-513 EFMREAPDGSSQ
+513 EFTKSSPGNPSQ
-525 YNDIIRARKGFYSD
+525 YTQQQNVQKGLKREYGYYQLTGTAADAWNQLMEAEEAYNNPSAYYIAQQ
-539 FHHTFTDVQENAWE
+539 QENQKQIEA
-553 MFTDAMNLQSFDS
+553 TTQKLQEDTK
-566 SAAVGEL
+566 AY
-573 EEVNKKIEET
+573 
-583 NDVLN
+583 ND
-588 ENQTVLA
+588 
-595 RATAEREAYK
+595 ATAAQNDF
-605 RAHPEV
+605 V
-611 EKQVKFNKAIED
+611 ESNEKAKKQYDFDKAVED

-631 KTALKDVD
+631 KTALKDVE

-652 YKGVASGF
+652 YKGVASGMGY
-660 SFMVKSNWQEMQDML
+660 MVTHTRAEMDKL
-675 NSTYSEENVMG
+675 LATDYSKENVLSWYG
-686 WWGQNA
+686 TNA
-692 DALNLYNSQ
+692 DALHAYNDA
-701 LQQARAA
+701 LQQAEAA
-708 GVDVGILQNLSSY
+708 GVDVGILSGLTTYSRDNDAYLSRLLNL
-721 SDENEALLTRILDI
+721 T
-735 AANPEKLKE
+735 PEEIKQL
-744 MNDEYQRARDAENA
+744 NADYQRARDEENA
-758 IAETTTELKL
+758 MAETKTRYTL
-768 ANDETYQAMLETV
+768 ADDETYQAMLETV

-793 ITAYMAE
+793 IAAYMAE
-800 NDSALLAGIDDMR
+800 NNSAVLAGINTMR
-813 KTLEAEI
+813 ETLEAEI

-831 FKQIDYELKDKPWL
+831 FKQIDYELEDKPWI
-845 SDFFFGDADQREE
+845 SDFFVRGDADQREE

-886 GYADMIEEG
+886 GYADMIEDG

-906 RWNRFV
+906 RWNRLV
-912 EAKTQEMNDIVD
+912 EMKTQEMNDIVD

-946 NRATKYMP
+946 NRATKDMP
-954 PLYMMDTIIANEAHP
+954 PLYMMDTIIANAAHP

-1001 EAAKEIESR
+1001 DAAKEIESR
-1010 TIQEGFVTQ
+1010 TIQEDFVTQ
-1019 SIFNTLG
+1019 SIFNALG
-1026 EMMENYKESLKNNSA
+1026 EMMENYKESLRNNSA
-1041 PNIFS
+1041 PNIFN

-1096 IGRGIRGNL
+1096 IGMSIRGNL
-1105 MKVVR
+1105 MEVAR

>member
-29 MQQFQQELNSLAV
+29 MQQFQQELNSFAV

-50 FRAELQ
+50 FRTELQ

-61 STQATEEIQR
+61 STQATEEIKR
-71 LQQQIQSLQQTADG
+71 LQQQIQSLQEAAD
-85 NGGSGGS
+85 GGSGDS

-129 GITGSIDESIE
+129 GITGSIDESIGL
-140 RASDLVET
+140 ASDLKET

-160 DTINK
+160 STINK

-233 GISGETE
+233 GISGENE
-240 PLKALGLNLSV
+240 PLKALGINMSV
-251 ANLNAFALEKGMTKA
+251 ANLNAFALEKGMNKA

-352 QERDESIYDAQATY
+352 QERDESIYDAKATY

-419 GNTERIKQYVDTV
+419 GNTERIKQYVDTA

-478 EEVKAAYQD
+478 EEVKAAYHD
-487 AAESAYA
+487 VVENAYQ
-494 SFVRTMSDI
+494 SFVRTMA
-503 GDYTFADTLE
+503 GTNANYTFANTFD
-513 EFMREAPDGSSQ
+513 EFFASQ
-525 YNDIIRARKGFYSD
+525 YDEVDRAIRGVGDSSINLFD
-539 FHHTFTDVQENAWE
+539 FGDMQAAAWSKLTE
-553 MFTDAMNLQSFDS
+553 AMSLQTFDS
-566 SAAVGEL
+566 SAAAGEL
-573 EEVNKKIEET
+573 EDVNRQIEET
-583 NDVLN
+583 NDKLN
-588 ENQTVLA
+588 ENQTALA
-595 RATAEREAYK
+595 RATAEWEAYK
-605 RAHPEV
+605 RAHPEA
-611 EKQVKFNKAIED
+611 EEQVKFNEAIED
-623 EKKALEDL
+623 EKKALEDI
-631 KTALKDVD
+631 KTALKDVE

-652 YKGVASGF
+652 YKGVASGMGY
-660 SFMVKSNWQEMQDML
+660 MVTHTQEEMKKLLD
-675 NSTYSEENVMG
+675 TDYSKENVLSWYG
-686 WWGQNA
+686 TNA
-692 DALNLYNSQ
+692 DALHAYNDA
-701 LQQARAA
+701 LKQAEAA
-708 GVDVGILQNLSSY
+708 GVDVGILSGLTTYSRDNDAYLSRLLNL
-721 SDENEALLTRILDI
+721 T
-735 AANPEKLKE
+735 PEEIKQL
-744 MNDEYQRARDAENA
+744 NADYQRARDEENA
-758 IAETTTELKL
+758 MAETKTRYTL
-768 ANDETYQAMLETV
+768 ADDETYQAMLETV

-793 ITAYMAE
+793 IAAYMAE
-800 NDSALLAGIDDMR
+800 NNSAVLAGINTMR
-813 KTLEAEI
+813 ETLEAEI

-831 FKQIDYELKDKPWL
+831 FKQIDYELKDKPWI
-845 SDFFFGDADQREE
+845 SDFFVRGDADQREE

-886 GYADMIEEG
+886 GYADMIEDG

-906 RWNRFV
+906 RWNRLV
-912 EAKTQEMNDIVD
+912 EMKTQEMNDIVD

-946 NRATKYMP
+946 NRATKDMP
-954 PLYMMDTIIANEAHP
+954 PLYMMDTIIANAAHP

-986 KTTGGNFFSAIESAI
+986 KTTGGNVFSAIESAI
-1001 EAAKEIESR
+1001 DAAKEIESR
-1010 TIQEGFVTQ
+1010 TIQEDFVTQ
-1019 SIFNTLG
+1019 SIFNALG
-1026 EMMENYKESLKNNSA
+1026 EMMENYKESLRNNSA

-1046 NGDGVLFVQVTN
+1046 NSDGVLFVEVTN
-1058 PDEIA
+1058 PGEIA

-1090 PIVNKT
+1090 PIVNKI

-1105 MKVVR
+1105 MEVAR

>member
-1 MAEAFELYAS
+1 M
-11 FKIDTSGYTQELN
+11 
-24 KIRQE
+24 
-29 MQQFQQELNSLAV
+29 
-42 HPTFDGGR
+42 
-50 FRAELQ
+50 
-56 QAQQQ
+56 
-61 STQATEEIQR
+61 
-71 LQQQIQSLQQTADG
+71 
-85 NGGSGGS
+85 
-92 GGGVLSGFLSQLDVI
+92 
-107 GDIASGQFLANMAVN
+107 
-122 GINSIID
+122 
-129 GITGSIDESIE
+129 
-140 RASDLVET
+140 
-148 QNVVDVTFEDSA
+148 
-160 DTINK
+160 
-165 WAQEALNAYG
+165 
-175 ITETKAKQY
+175 
-184 SSTLGAMLKS
+184 
-194 MGIADDQVLQM
+194 
-205 SMDMAGLAADMASF
+205 
-219 YNLDHDTAFEKIRS
+219 
-233 GISGETE
+233 
-240 PLKALGLNLSV
+240 SV
-251 ANLNAFALEKGMTKA
+251 ANLNAFALEKGMNKA

-352 QERDESIYDAQATY
+352 QERDESIYDAKATY

-381 ESGEAVKATKAWQE
+381 ESGKAVKATKAWQE
-395 ALENLK
+395 AIENLK

-478 EEVKAAYQD
+478 EEVKAAYHD
-487 AAESAYA
+487 VVENAYQ
-494 SFVRTMSDI
+494 SFVRTMA
-503 GDYTFADTLE
+503 GTNANYTFANTFD
-513 EFMREAPDGSSQ
+513 EFFASQ
-525 YNDIIRARKGFYSD
+525 YDEVDRAIRGVGDSSINLFD
-539 FHHTFTDVQENAWE
+539 FGDMQAAAWSKLTE
-553 MFTDAMNLQSFDS
+553 AMSLQTFDS
-566 SAAVGEL
+566 SAAAGEL
-573 EEVNKKIEET
+573 EDVNRQIEET
-583 NDVLN
+583 NDKLN
-588 ENQTVLA
+588 ENQTALA
-595 RATAEREAYK
+595 RATAEWEAYK
-605 RAHPEV
+605 RAHPEA
-611 EKQVKFNKAIED
+611 EEQVKFNEAIED

-652 YKGVASGF
+652 YKGVASGMGY
-660 SFMVKSNWQEMQDML
+660 MVTHTQEEMKKLLD
-675 NSTYSEENVMG
+675 TDYSKENVLSWYG
-686 WWGQNA
+686 TNA
-692 DALNLYNSQ
+692 DALHAYNDA
-701 LQQARAA
+701 LQQAEAS
-708 GVDVGILQNLSSY
+708 GVDVGILSGLTTYSRDNDAYLSRLLNL
-721 SDENEALLTRILDI
+721 T
-735 AANPEKLKE
+735 PEEIKQL
-744 MNDEYQRARDAENA
+744 NADYQRARDEENA
-758 IAETTTELKL
+758 MAETKTRYTL
-768 ANDETYQAMLETV
+768 ANDETYQSMLSTME
-781 QKSLEAFEQKDA
+781 KALEAFDQKDA

-800 NDSALLAGIDDMR
+800 NDGAFLAGIDDIR

-831 FKQIDYELKDKPWL
+831 LKQIDYELKDKPWI
-845 SDFFFGDADQREE
+845 SDFFVRGDADQREE

-886 GYADMIEEG
+886 GYADMIEDG

-906 RWNRFV
+906 RWNRLV
-912 EAKTQEMNDIVD
+912 EMKTQETNDIVD

-946 NRATKYMP
+946 NRATKDMP
-954 PLYMMDTIIANEAHP
+954 PLYMMDTIIANAAPP

-1001 EAAKEIESR
+1001 DAAKEIESR
-1010 TIQEGFVTQ
+1010 TIQEDFVTQ
-1019 SIFNTLG
+1019 SIFNALG
-1026 EMMENYKESLKNNSA
+1026 EMMENYKESLRNNSA

-1046 NGDGVLFVQVTN
+1046 NSDGVLFVQVAN

-1063 NAVSGLPP
+1063 NAVSGRPP

-1090 PIVNKT
+1090 PIVNKI

-1105 MKVVR
+1105 MEVAR

>member
-29 MQQFQQELNSLAV
+29 MQQFQQELNSFAV

-50 FRAELQ
+50 FRTELQ

-71 LQQQIQSLQQTADG
+71 LQQQIQSLQQAADG
-85 NGGSGGS
+85 GDSS
-92 GGGVLSGFLSQLDVI
+92 GGVLSGFLSRLDVI

-129 GITGSIDESIE
+129 GVTGSIDESIGL
-140 RASDLVET
+140 ASDLVET

-160 DTINK
+160 STINK

-184 SSTLGAMLKS
+184 SSTLGAMMKS

-240 PLKALGLNLSV
+240 PLKALGINMSV
-251 ANLNAFALEKGMTKA
+251 ANLNAFALEKGMNKA

-352 QERDESIYDAQATY
+352 QERDESIYDAKATY

-419 GNTERIKQYVDTV
+419 GNAERIKQYVDTV

-469 NSLIVGSNA
+469 NSLIAGSNA
-478 EEVKAAYQD
+478 EEVKAAYHD
-487 AAESAYA
+487 VVESAYQ
-494 SFVRTMSDI
+494 SFVRTMA
-503 GDYTFADTLE
+503 GTNANYTFANTFD
-513 EFMREAPDGSSQ
+513 EFFASQ
-525 YNDIIRARKGFYSD
+525 YDEVDRAIRG
-539 FHHTFTDVQENAWE
+539 VG
-553 MFTDAMNLQSFDS
+553 DS
-566 SAAVGEL
+566 SINLFDFGDMQATAWSKLTEAMSLQTFDISAAAGEL
-573 EEVNKKIEET
+573 EEVNRQIEE
-583 NDVLN
+583 NSDKLS
-588 ENQTVLA
+588 ENQTVLS

-605 RAHPEV
+605 RAHPEA
-611 EKQVKFNKAIED
+611 EEQVKFNEAIED

-652 YKGVASGF
+652 YKGVASGMGY
-660 SFMVKSNWQEMQDML
+660 MVTHTQEEMKKLLD
-675 NSTYSEENVMG
+675 TDYSKENVLSWYG
-686 WWGQNA
+686 TNA
-692 DALNLYNSQ
+692 DALHAYNDA
-701 LQQARAA
+701 LQQAEEA
-708 GVDVGILQNLSSY
+708 GVDVGILSGLTTYSRDNDAYLSRLLNL
-721 SDENEALLTRILDI
+721 T
-735 AANPEKLKE
+735 PEEIKQL
-744 MNDEYQRARDAENA
+744 NADYQRARNEENA
-758 IAETTTELKL
+758 MAETKTRYTL
-768 ANDETYQAMLETV
+768 ADDETYQAMLETV

-793 ITAYMAE
+793 IAAYMAE
-800 NDSALLAGIDDMR
+800 NNSAVLAGINTMR

-831 FKQIDYELKDKPWL
+831 LKQIDYELKDKPWI
-845 SDFFFGDADQREE
+845 SDYFVRGDADQREE

-886 GYADMIEEG
+886 GYADMIEDG

-906 RWNRFV
+906 RWNRLV
-912 EAKTQEMNDIVD
+912 EMKTQEMNDIVD

-933 QRQREAEEAEQWN
+933 QRQREAAEAEQWN
-946 NRATKYMP
+946 NRATKDMP

-986 KTTGGNFFSAIESAI
+986 KTTGGNIFSAIESAI
-1001 EAAKEIESR
+1001 DAAKEIESR

-1058 PDEIA
+1058 PNEIA

-1090 PIVNKT
+1090 PIVNKI

-1105 MKVVR
+1105 MEVAR

>member
-29 MQQFQQELNSLAV
+29 MQQFQQELNSLAI

-50 FRAELQ
+50 FQMELQ

-61 STQATEEIQR
+61 STQAAEEIQR
-71 LQQQIQSLQQTADG
+71 LQQQIQSLQQAADG
-85 NGGSGGS
+85 GGSGDS

-129 GITGSIDESIE
+129 GVTGSISESIGL
-140 RASDLVET
+140 ASDLVET

-160 DTINK
+160 STINK

-233 GISGETE
+233 GISGENE
-240 PLKALGLNLSV
+240 PLKALGINMSV
-251 ANLNAFALEKGMTKA
+251 ANLNAFALEKGMNKA
-266 FDKMSQAEQA
+266 FDKMTQAEQA

-352 QERDESIYDAQATY
+352 QERDESIYDAKATY

-478 EEVKAAYQD
+478 EEVKAAYHD
-487 AAESAYA
+487 VVESAYQ
-494 SFVRTMSDI
+494 SFVRTMA
-503 GDYTFADTLE
+503 GTNANYTFANTFD
-513 EFMREAPDGSSQ
+513 EFFASQ
-525 YNDIIRARKGFYSD
+525 YDEVDRAIRG
-539 FHHTFTDVQENAWE
+539 VG
-553 MFTDAMNLQSFDS
+553 DS
-566 SAAVGEL
+566 SINLFDFGDMQATAWSKLTEAMSLQTFDISAAAGEL
-573 EEVNKKIEET
+573 EDVNKQIEET
-583 NDVLN
+583 NEELN
-588 ENQTVLA
+588 ENQTALA
-595 RATAEREAYK
+595 RATAEWEAYK
-605 RAHPEV
+605 RAHPEA
-611 EKQVKFNKAIED
+611 EEQVKFNEAIED

-652 YKGVASGF
+652 YKGVASGMGY
-660 SFMVKSNWQEMQDML
+660 MVTHTQEEMKKLLD
-675 NSTYSEENVMG
+675 TDYSKENVLSWYG
-686 WWGQNA
+686 TNA
-692 DALNLYNSQ
+692 DALHAYNDA
-701 LQQARAA
+701 LQQAEAA
-708 GVDVGILQNLSSY
+708 GVDVGILSGLTTYSRDNDAYLSRLLNL
-721 SDENEALLTRILDI
+721 T
-735 AANPEKLKE
+735 PEEIKQL
-744 MNDEYQRARDAENA
+744 NADYQRARDEENA
-758 IAETTTELKL
+758 MAETKTRYTL
-768 ANDETYQAMLETV
+768 ADDETYQAMLETV
-781 QKSLEAFEQKDA
+781 QKSLEAFKQKDA
-793 ITAYMAE
+793 IAAYMAE
-800 NDSALLAGIDDMR
+800 NNSAVLAGINTMR

-831 FKQIDYELKDKPWL
+831 LKQIDYELKDKPWI
-845 SDFFFGDADQREE
+845 SDYFVRGDADQREE

-886 GYADMIEEG
+886 GYADMIEDG

-906 RWNRFV
+906 RWNRLV
-912 EAKTQEMNDIVD
+912 EMKTQEMNDIVD

-933 QRQREAEEAEQWN
+933 QRQREAAEAEQWN
-946 NRATKYMP
+946 NRATKDMP

-1001 EAAKEIESR
+1001 DAAKEIESR

-1041 PNIFS
+1041 PNIFN

-1090 PIVNKT
+1090 PIVNKI

-1105 MKVVR
+1105 MEVAR

>member
-1 MAEAFELYAS
+1 M
-11 FKIDTSGYTQELN
+11 
-24 KIRQE
+24 
-29 MQQFQQELNSLAV
+29 
-42 HPTFDGGR
+42 
-50 FRAELQ
+50 
-56 QAQQQ
+56 
-61 STQATEEIQR
+61 
-71 LQQQIQSLQQTADG
+71 
-85 NGGSGGS
+85 
-92 GGGVLSGFLSQLDVI
+92 
-107 GDIASGQFLANMAVN
+107 
-122 GINSIID
+122 
-129 GITGSIDESIE
+129 
-140 RASDLVET
+140 
-148 QNVVDVTFEDSA
+148 
-160 DTINK
+160 
-165 WAQEALNAYG
+165 
-175 ITETKAKQY
+175 
-184 SSTLGAMLKS
+184 
-194 MGIADDQVLQM
+194 
-205 SMDMAGLAADMASF
+205 
-219 YNLDHDTAFEKIRS
+219 
-233 GISGETE
+233 
-240 PLKALGLNLSV
+240 SV
-251 ANLNAFALEKGMTKA
+251 ANLNAFALEKGMNKA

-352 QERDESIYDAQATY
+352 QERDDAIYDAKATY

-478 EEVKAAYQD
+478 EEVKAAYHD
-487 AAESAYA
+487 VVENAYQ
-494 SFVRTMSDI
+494 SFVRTMAETNAN
-503 GDYTFADTLE
+503 YTFANTFD
-513 EFMREAPDGSSQ
+513 EFFASQ
-525 YNDIIRARKGFYSD
+525 YDEVDRAIRGVGDSSINLFD
-539 FHHTFTDVQENAWE
+539 FGDMQAAAWSKLTE
-553 MFTDAMNLQSFDS
+553 AMSLQTFDS
-566 SAAVGEL
+566 SAAAGEL
-573 EEVNKKIEET
+573 EEVNRQIEET
-583 NDVLN
+583 NDKLN
-588 ENQTVLA
+588 ENQTALA
-595 RATAEREAYK
+595 RATAEWEAYK
-605 RAHPEV
+605 RAHPEA
-611 EKQVKFNKAIED
+611 EEQVKFNEAIED

-652 YKGVASGF
+652 YKGVASGMGY
-660 SFMVKSNWQEMQDML
+660 MVTHTQEEMKKLLD
-675 NSTYSEENVMG
+675 TDYSKENVLSWYG
-686 WWGQNA
+686 TNA
-692 DALNLYNSQ
+692 DALHAYNDA
-701 LQQARAA
+701 LQQAEAA
-708 GVDVGILQNLSSY
+708 GVDVGILSGLTTYSRDNDAYLSRLLNL
-721 SDENEALLTRILDI
+721 T
-735 AANPEKLKE
+735 PEEIKQL
-744 MNDEYQRARDAENA
+744 NADYQRARDEENA
-758 IAETTTELKL
+758 MAETKTRYTL
-768 ANDETYQAMLETV
+768 ADDETYQAMLETV
-781 QKSLEAFEQKDA
+781 QKSLEAFEQKDEIA
-793 ITAYMAE
+793 AYMAE
-800 NDSALLAGIDDMR
+800 NNSAVLAGINTMR
-813 KTLEAEI
+813 ETLEAEI

-831 FKQIDYELKDKPWL
+831 FKQIDYELKDKPWI
-845 SDFFFGDADQREE
+845 SDFFVRGDADQREE

-886 GYADMIEEG
+886 GYADMIEDG

-906 RWNRFV
+906 RWNRLV
-912 EAKTQEMNDIVD
+912 EMKTQEMNDIVD

-946 NRATKYMP
+946 NRATKDMP
-954 PLYMMDTIIANEAHP
+954 PLYMMDTIIANAAHP

-986 KTTGGNFFSAIESAI
+986 KTTGGNVFSAIESAI
-1001 EAAKEIESR
+1001 DAAKEIESR
-1010 TIQEGFVTQ
+1010 TIQEDFVTQ
-1019 SIFNTLG
+1019 SIFNALG
-1026 EMMENYKESLKNNSA
+1026 EMMENYKESLRNNSA

-1046 NGDGVLFVQVTN
+1046 NSDGALFVQVTN

-1080 DGKTVATAVA
+1080 DGKTVATEVA

-1105 MKVVR
+1105 MEVAR

>member
-29 MQQFQQELNSLAV
+29 MEQFQQELNSLAI

-50 FRAELQ
+50 FRSELQ

-71 LQQQIQSLQQTADG
+71 LQQQIQSLQQAAD
-85 NGGSGGS
+85 GGSGDS
-92 GGGVLSGFLSQLDVI
+92 GGGVLSGFLSRLDVI

-129 GITGSIDESIE
+129 GITGSIDESIGL
-140 RASDLVET
+140 ASDLVET

-160 DTINK
+160 STINK

-233 GISGETE
+233 GISGENE
-240 PLKALGLNLSV
+240 PLKALGINMSV
-251 ANLNAFALEKGMTKA
+251 ANLNAFALEKGMNKA

-296 TGDSF
+296 TGDSV

-352 QERDESIYDAQATY
+352 QERDESIYDAKATY

-469 NSLIVGSNA
+469 NSLIVGSNT
-478 EEVKAAYQD
+478 EEVKSAYHDVVENAYQ
-487 AAESAYA
+487 
-494 SFVRTMSDI
+494 SFVRTMA
-503 GDYTFADTLE
+503 GTNANYTFANTFD
-513 EFMREAPDGSSQ
+513 EFFASQ
-525 YNDIIRARKGFYSD
+525 YDEVDKAIRGVGDSSINLFD
-539 FHHTFTDVQENAWE
+539 FGDMQDAAWSKLTE
-553 MFTDAMNLQSFDS
+553 AMSLQTFDS
-566 SAAVGEL
+566 SAAAGEL
-573 EEVNKKIEET
+573 EEVNRQIEET
-583 NDVLN
+583 NDKLN
-588 ENQTVLA
+588 ENQTALA
-595 RATAEREAYK
+595 RATAEWEAYK
-605 RAHPEV
+605 RAHPEA
-611 EKQVKFNKAIED
+611 EEQVKFDEAVED
-623 EKKALEDL
+623 EKKALEDI
-631 KTALKDVD
+631 KTALKDVE

-652 YKGVASGF
+652 YKGVASGMGY
-660 SFMVKSNWQEMQDML
+660 MVTHTQEEMKKLLD
-675 NSTYSEENVMG
+675 TDYSKENVLSWYG
-686 WWGQNA
+686 TNA
-692 DALNLYNSQ
+692 DALHAYNDA
-701 LQQARAA
+701 LQQAEAS
-708 GVDVGILQNLSSY
+708 GVDVGILSGLTTYSRDNDAYLSRLLNL
-721 SDENEALLTRILDI
+721 T
-735 AANPEKLKE
+735 PEEIKQL
-744 MNDEYQRARDAENA
+744 NADYQRARDEENA
-758 IAETTTELKL
+758 MAETKTRL
-768 ANDETYQAMLETV
+768 ALADDETYQAMLETV
-781 QKSLEAFEQKDA
+781 QKSLEAFEQKDEIA
-793 ITAYMAE
+793 AYMAE
-800 NDSALLAGIDDMR
+800 NNNSLLAGIDKMR

-831 FKQIDYELKDKPWL
+831 FKQIDYKIKDKPWVH
-845 SDFFFGDADQREE
+845 DYGGARAGYADLFADVAKDKNAFNKDEAKALHA
-858 DIAHEKTAPTLKEQA
+858 IK
-873 QARRAR
+873 
-879 EQARARS
+879 ARARS
-886 GYADMIEEG
+886 GYADMIEDG

-906 RWNRFV
+906 RWNRLV
-912 EAKTQEMNDIVD
+912 EMKTQEMNDIVD

-946 NRATKYMP
+946 NRATKDMP
-954 PLYMMDTIIANEAHP
+954 PLYMMDTIIANAAHP

-986 KTTGGNFFSAIESAI
+986 KTTGGNVFSAIESAI
-1001 EAAKEIESR
+1001 DAAKEIESR
-1010 TIQEGFVTQ
+1010 TIQEDFVTQ
-1019 SIFNTLG
+1019 SIFNAFG
-1026 EMMENYKESLKNNSA
+1026 EMMENYKESLRNNSA

-1046 NGDGVLFVQVTN
+1046 NSDGVLFVQVTN
-1058 PDEIA
+1058 PGEIA

-1080 DGKTVATAVA
+1080 DGKTVATEVA
-1090 PIVNKT
+1090 PIVNKI
-1096 IGRGIRGNL
+1096 IGRGIRGKL
-1105 MKVVR
+1105 MEVAR

>member
-29 MQQFQQELNSLAV
+29 MEQFQQELNSFAV

-71 LQQQIQSLQQTADG
+71 LQQQIQSLQQAADG
-85 NGGSGGS
+85 GGSGDS
-92 GGGVLSGFLSQLDVI
+92 GGGVLSGFLSRLDVI

-129 GITGSIDESIE
+129 GVTGSIDESIGL
-140 RASDLVET
+140 ASDLKET

-160 DTINK
+160 STINK

-233 GISGETE
+233 GISGENE
-240 PLKALGLNLSV
+240 PLKALGINMSV
-251 ANLNAFALEKGMTKA
+251 ANLNAFALEKGMNKA

-352 QERDESIYDAQATY
+352 QERDESIYDAKATY

-478 EEVKAAYQD
+478 EEVKAAYHD
-487 AAESAYA
+487 VVENAYQ
-494 SFVRTMSDI
+494 SFVRTMAETNAN
-503 GDYTFADTLE
+503 YTFANTFD
-513 EFMREAPDGSSQ
+513 EFFASQ
-525 YNDIIRARKGFYSD
+525 YDEVDRAIRGVGDSSINLFD
-539 FHHTFTDVQENAWE
+539 FGDMQAAAWSKLTE
-553 MFTDAMNLQSFDS
+553 AMSLQTFDS
-566 SAAVGEL
+566 SAAAGEL
-573 EEVNKKIEET
+573 EEVNRQIEET
-583 NDVLN
+583 NDKLN
-588 ENQTVLA
+588 ENQTALA
-595 RATAEREAYK
+595 RATAEWEAYK
-605 RAHPEV
+605 RAHPEA
-611 EKQVKFNKAIED
+611 EEQVKFNEAIED

-652 YKGVASGF
+652 YKGVASGMGY
-660 SFMVKSNWQEMQDML
+660 MVTHTQEEMKKLLD
-675 NSTYSEENVMG
+675 TDYSKENVLSWYG
-686 WWGQNA
+686 TNA
-692 DALNLYNSQ
+692 DALHAYNDA
-701 LQQARAA
+701 LKQAEAA
-708 GVDVGILQNLSSY
+708 GVDVGILSGLTTYSRDNDAYLSRLLNL
-721 SDENEALLTRILDI
+721 T
-735 AANPEKLKE
+735 PEEIKQL
-744 MNDEYQRARDAENA
+744 NADYQRARDEENA
-758 IAETTTELKL
+758 MAETKTRYTL

-781 QKSLEAFEQKDA
+781 KKSLEAFEQKDA
-793 ITAYMAE
+793 IAAYMAE
-800 NDSALLAGIDDMR
+800 NNSAFLAGIDDM
-813 KTLEAEI
+813 KQTLVKEI
-820 PGINALLEQLG
+820 PQINALLKILG
-831 FKQIDYELKDKPWL
+831 FNNKIETKIHEWTTDFSQNETPYDFLGDISTGKGRAANAPLAVGGHLMEYWAPNPETNPQELADVLAALEAKQKENQKVREGNGYWDKAQEAADKAYENRRQVAKNLT
-845 SDFFFGDADQREE
+845 FIREMQTTFE
-858 DIAHEKTAPTLKEQA
+858 TMQENYLTALKE
-873 QARRAR
+873 R
-879 EQARARS
+879 
-886 GYADMIEEG
+886 
-895 LMPDDIKARAQ
+895 K
-906 RWNRFV
+906 
-912 EAKTQEMNDIVD
+912 
-924 ILEQRMEEN
+924 
-933 QRQREAEEAEQWN
+933 
-946 NRATKYMP
+946 
-954 PLYMMDTIIANEAHP
+954 
-969 KFVPNTYIGAP
+969 
-980 SSEQQE
+980 
-986 KTTGGNFFSAIESAI
+986 
-1001 EAAKEIESR
+1001 
-1010 TIQEGFVTQ
+1010 
-1019 SIFNTLG
+1019 
-1026 EMMENYKESLKNNSA
+1026 A
-1041 PNIFS
+1041 PNIT
-1046 NGDGVLFVQVTN
+1046 NNEDGVLWVRIEN
-1058 PDEIA
+1058 PADVA
-1063 NAVSGLPP
+1063 KAVSGLPP
-1071 TTINNTFSV
+1071 TTIQNNFSV
-1080 DGKTVATAVA
+1080 DGKMIATAIA
-1090 PIVNKT
+1090 PYVNSAIGGT
-1096 IGRGIRGNL
+1096 IRSNL
-1105 MKVVR
+1105 MFTKWGD

>member
-29 MQQFQQELNSLAV
+29 MQQFQQELNSFAV
-42 HPTFDGGR
+42 HPTFDAGR

-71 LQQQIQSLQQTADG
+71 LQQQIQSLQQAADG
-85 NGGSGGS
+85 GGSGDS
-92 GGGVLSGFLSQLDVI
+92 GGGVLSGFLSRLDVI
-107 GDIASGQFLANMAVN
+107 GDIASGQFIANMAVN

-129 GITGSIDESIE
+129 GITGSIDESIGL
-140 RASDLVET
+140 ASDLVET

-160 DTINK
+160 STINK

-240 PLKALGLNLSV
+240 PLKALGINMSV
-251 ANLNAFALEKGMTKA
+251 ANLNAFALEKGMNKA

-301 SNEMRKLQTNLDRI
+301 SNEMRKLQTNFDRI

-352 QERDESIYDAQATY
+352 QERDESIYDAKATY

-381 ESGEAVKATKAWQE
+381 ESGKAVKATKAWQE

-449 AAVDETE
+449 AAVNETE

-478 EEVKAAYQD
+478 EEVKAAYHD
-487 AAESAYA
+487 VVENAYQ
-494 SFVRTMSDI
+494 SFVRTMAKTNAN
-503 GDYTFADTLE
+503 YTFANTFD
-513 EFMREAPDGSSQ
+513 EFFASQ
-525 YNDIIRARKGFYSD
+525 YDEVDRAIRGVGDSSINLFD
-539 FHHTFTDVQENAWE
+539 FGDMQAAAWSKLTE
-553 MFTDAMNLQSFDS
+553 AMSLQSFDS
-566 SAAVGEL
+566 SAAAGEL
-573 EEVNKKIEET
+573 EDVNRQIEET
-583 NDVLN
+583 NDKLS
-588 ENQTVLA
+588 ENQTALA
-595 RATAEREAYK
+595 RATAEWEAYK
-605 RAHPEV
+605 RAYPEA
-611 EKQVKFNKAIED
+611 EKQVKFNEAIED

-631 KTALKDVD
+631 ETALKDVD

-652 YKGVASGF
+652 YKGVASGMGY
-660 SFMVKSNWQEMQDML
+660 MVTHTQEEMKKLLD
-675 NSTYSEENVMG
+675 TDYSKENVLSWYG
-686 WWGQNA
+686 TNA
-692 DALNLYNSQ
+692 DALHAYNDA
-701 LQQARAA
+701 LQQAEAS
-708 GVDVGILQNLSSY
+708 GVDVGILSGLTTYSRDNDAYLSRLLNL
-721 SDENEALLTRILDI
+721 T
-735 AANPEKLKE
+735 PEEIKQL
-744 MNDEYQRARDAENA
+744 NADYQRARDEENA
-758 IAETTTELKL
+758 MAETKTRYTL
-768 ANDETYQAMLETV
+768 ADDETYQAMLETV

-793 ITAYMAE
+793 IAAYMAE
-800 NDSALLAGIDDMR
+800 NNSAVLAGIDDM
-813 KTLEAEI
+813 KQTLVKEI
-820 PGINALLEQLG
+820 PQINALLKILG
-831 FKQIDYELKDKPWL
+831 FNNKIETKIHEWTTDFSQNETPYDFLGDISTGKGRAANAPLAVGGHLMEYWAPNPKTNPQELADVLAALEAKQKENQKVREGNAYWDKVQEAADKAYENRKQVAENVT
-845 SDFFFGDADQREE
+845 FMREMHTTFE
-858 DIAHEKTAPTLKEQA
+858 TMQENYLTALKE
-873 QARRAR
+873 R
-879 EQARARS
+879 
-886 GYADMIEEG
+886 
-895 LMPDDIKARAQ
+895 K
-906 RWNRFV
+906 
-912 EAKTQEMNDIVD
+912 
-924 ILEQRMEEN
+924 
-933 QRQREAEEAEQWN
+933 
-946 NRATKYMP
+946 
-954 PLYMMDTIIANEAHP
+954 
-969 KFVPNTYIGAP
+969 
-980 SSEQQE
+980 
-986 KTTGGNFFSAIESAI
+986 
-1001 EAAKEIESR
+1001 
-1010 TIQEGFVTQ
+1010 
-1019 SIFNTLG
+1019 
-1026 EMMENYKESLKNNSA
+1026 A
-1041 PNIFS
+1041 PNIT
-1046 NGDGVLFVQVTN
+1046 NNEDGVLWVRIEN
-1058 PDEIA
+1058 PADVA
-1063 NAVSGLPP
+1063 KAVSGLPP
-1071 TTINNTFSV
+1071 TTIQNNFSV
-1080 DGKTVATAVA
+1080 DGKMIATAIA
-1090 PIVNKT
+1090 PYVNSAIGGT
-1096 IGRGIRGNL
+1096 IRSNL
-1105 MKVVR
+1105 MFKKWGD

>member
-1 MAEAFELYAS
+1 M
-11 FKIDTSGYTQELN
+11 
-24 KIRQE
+24 
-29 MQQFQQELNSLAV
+29 
-42 HPTFDGGR
+42 
-50 FRAELQ
+50 
-56 QAQQQ
+56 
-61 STQATEEIQR
+61 
-71 LQQQIQSLQQTADG
+71 
-85 NGGSGGS
+85 
-92 GGGVLSGFLSQLDVI
+92 
-107 GDIASGQFLANMAVN
+107 
-122 GINSIID
+122 
-129 GITGSIDESIE
+129 
-140 RASDLVET
+140 
-148 QNVVDVTFEDSA
+148 
-160 DTINK
+160 
-165 WAQEALNAYG
+165 
-175 ITETKAKQY
+175 
-184 SSTLGAMLKS
+184 
-194 MGIADDQVLQM
+194 
-205 SMDMAGLAADMASF
+205 
-219 YNLDHDTAFEKIRS
+219 
-233 GISGETE
+233 
-240 PLKALGLNLSV
+240 SV
-251 ANLNAFALEKGMTKA
+251 ANLNAFALEKGMNKA

-352 QERDESIYDAQATY
+352 QERDDAIYDAKATY

-469 NSLIVGSNA
+469 NSLIVGFNA
-478 EEVKAAYQD
+478 EEVKAAYHD
-487 AAESAYA
+487 VVENAYQ
-494 SFVRTMSDI
+494 SFVRTMA
-503 GDYTFADTLE
+503 GTNANYTFANTFD
-513 EFMREAPDGSSQ
+513 EFFASQ
-525 YNDIIRARKGFYSD
+525 YDEVDRAIRGVGDSSINLFD
-539 FHHTFTDVQENAWE
+539 FGDMQAAAWSKLTE
-553 MFTDAMNLQSFDS
+553 AMSLQTFDS
-566 SAAVGEL
+566 SAAAGEL
-573 EEVNKKIEET
+573 EDVNRQIEET
-583 NDVLN
+583 NDKLN
-588 ENQTVLA
+588 ENQTALA
-595 RATAEREAYK
+595 RATAEWEAYK
-605 RAHPEV
+605 RAHPEA
-611 EKQVKFNKAIED
+611 EEQVKFNEAVED

-631 KTALKDVD
+631 KTALKDVE

-652 YKGVASGF
+652 YKGVASGMGY
-660 SFMVKSNWQEMQDML
+660 MVTHTRAEMDKL
-675 NSTYSEENVMG
+675 LATDYSKENVLSWYG
-686 WWGQNA
+686 TNA
-692 DALNLYNSQ
+692 DALHAYNDA
-701 LQQARAA
+701 LQQAEAA
-708 GVDVGILQNLSSY
+708 GVDVGILSGLTTYSRDNDAYLSRLLNL
-721 SDENEALLTRILDI
+721 T
-735 AANPEKLKE
+735 PEEIKQL
-744 MNDEYQRARDAENA
+744 NADYQRARDEENA
-758 IAETTTELKL
+758 MAETKTRYTL
-768 ANDETYQAMLETV
+768 ADDETYQAMLETV

-793 ITAYMAE
+793 IAAYMAE
-800 NDSALLAGIDDMR
+800 NNSAVLAGINTMR
-813 KTLEAEI
+813 ETLEAEI

-831 FKQIDYELKDKPWL
+831 FKQIDYELEDKPWI
-845 SDFFFGDADQREE
+845 SDFFVRGDADQREE

-886 GYADMIEEG
+886 GYADMIEDG

-906 RWNRFV
+906 RWNRLV
-912 EAKTQEMNDIVD
+912 EMKTQEMNDIVD

-946 NRATKYMP
+946 NRATKDMP
-954 PLYMMDTIIANEAHP
+954 PLYMMDTIIANAAHP

-986 KTTGGNFFSAIESAI
+986 KTTGGNVFSAIESAI
-1001 EAAKEIESR
+1001 DAAKEIESR
-1010 TIQEGFVTQ
+1010 TIQEDFVTQ
-1019 SIFNTLG
+1019 SIFNALG
-1026 EMMENYKESLKNNSA
+1026 EMMENYKESLRNNSA

-1046 NGDGVLFVQVTN
+1046 NSDGVLFVQVTN

-1080 DGKTVATAVA
+1080 DGKTVATEVA
-1090 PIVNKT
+1090 PIVNKI

-1105 MKVVR
+1105 MEVAR

>member
-29 MQQFQQELNSLAV
+29 MEQFQQELNSLAI

-50 FRAELQ
+50 FRTELQ

-61 STQATEEIQR
+61 STQATEEIKR
-71 LQQQIQSLQQTADG
+71 LQQQIQSLQEAAED
-85 NGGSGGS
+85 SGDDSKNSITG
-92 GGGVLSGFLSQLDVI
+92 LLKRI
-107 GDIASGQFLANMAVN
+107 GIVGEIASGQFLGNMFVN
-122 GINSIID
+122 GVNTVID
-129 GITGSIDESIE
+129 GVTGSISESIGL
-140 RASDLVET
+140 ASDLVET

-160 DTINK
+160 STINK

-240 PLKALGLNLSV
+240 PLKALGINMSV
-251 ANLNAFALEKGMTKA
+251 ANLNAFALEKGMNKA

-352 QERDESIYDAQATY
+352 QERDESIYDAKATY

-487 AAESAYA
+487 AAESAYS
-494 SFVRTMSDI
+494 SFVSTMSDI
-503 GDYTFADTLE
+503 SDYTFADTLE
-513 EFMREAPDGSSQ
+513 GFMREAPDGSSQ
-525 YNDIIRARKGFYSD
+525 YNDIIRARNGFYSE
-539 FHHTFTDVQENAWE
+539 FHHTFTDLQEDAWE
-553 MFTDAMNLQSFDS
+553 MLTDAMNLQSSDS
-566 SAAVGEL
+566 SAAAGEL
-573 EEVNKKIEET
+573 EEVNRQIEET
-583 NDVLN
+583 NDKLN
-588 ENQTVLA
+588 ENQTALA
-595 RATAEREAYK
+595 RATAEWEAYK
-605 RAHPEV
+605 RAHPEA
-611 EKQVKFNKAIED
+611 EKQVKFNAAVED
-623 EKKALEDL
+623 EKKALEDI

-639 TYRADTLKKAQEA
+639 TYRADTLKKAQES
-652 YKGVASGF
+652 YKGVASGMGY
-660 SFMVKSNWQEMQDML
+660 MVTHTQAEMDKL
-675 NSTYSEENVMG
+675 LATDYSKENVLSWYG
-686 WWGQNA
+686 TNA
-692 DALNLYNSQ
+692 DALHAYNDA
-701 LQQARAA
+701 LQQAEAA
-708 GVDVGILQNLSSY
+708 GVDVGILSGLTTYSRDNDAYLSRLLNL
-721 SDENEALLTRILDI
+721 T
-735 AANPEKLKE
+735 PEEIKQL
-744 MNDEYQRARDAENA
+744 NADYQRARDEENA
-758 IAETTTELKL
+758 MAETKTRYAL
-768 ANDETYQAMLETV
+768 ADDETYQAMLETV
-781 QKSLEAFEQKDA
+781 QKSLEAFDQKDE

-800 NDSALLAGIDDMR
+800 NNSAFLAGIDDM
-813 KTLEAEI
+813 KQTLVKEI
-820 PGINALLEQLG
+820 PKINALLKLLG
-831 FKQIDYELKDKPWL
+831 FNNKIETKIPEWRTDFSQNETPYDFLGDISTGKGRSANAPLAVGGHLMKYWAPNPETNPQELADVLAALEAKQKENQKVREGNGYWDKVQEAADKAYENRKQVAKNLT
-845 SDFFFGDADQREE
+845 FIREMHTTFE
-858 DIAHEKTAPTLKEQA
+858 TMQENYLTALKE
-873 QARRAR
+873 R
-879 EQARARS
+879 
-886 GYADMIEEG
+886 
-895 LMPDDIKARAQ
+895 K
-906 RWNRFV
+906 
-912 EAKTQEMNDIVD
+912 
-924 ILEQRMEEN
+924 
-933 QRQREAEEAEQWN
+933 
-946 NRATKYMP
+946 
-954 PLYMMDTIIANEAHP
+954 
-969 KFVPNTYIGAP
+969 VPNIT
-980 SSEQQE
+980 
-986 KTTGGNFFSAIESAI
+986 
-1001 EAAKEIESR
+1001 
-1010 TIQEGFVTQ
+1010 
-1019 SIFNTLG
+1019 
-1026 EMMENYKESLKNNSA
+1026 NNE
-1041 PNIFS
+1041 
-1046 NGDGVLFVQVTN
+1046 DGVLWVRIEN
-1058 PDEIA
+1058 PADVA
-1063 NAVSGLPP
+1063 KAVSGLPP
-1071 TTINNTFSV
+1071 TTIQNNFSV
-1080 DGKTVATAVA
+1080 DGKMIATAIA
-1090 PIVNKT
+1090 PYVNSAIGGT
-1096 IGRGIRGNL
+1096 IRSNL
-1105 MKVVR
+1105 MFTKWGD

>member
-29 MQQFQQELNSLAV
+29 MQQFQQELNSFAV

-50 FRAELQ
+50 FQRELQ

-71 LQQQIQSLQQTADG
+71 LQQQIQSLQQAADG
-85 NGGSGGS
+85 GDS
-92 GGGVLSGFLSQLDVI
+92 GGGVLSGFLSRLDVI

-129 GITGSIDESIE
+129 GVTGSISESIGL
-140 RASDLVET
+140 ASDLVET

-160 DTINK
+160 STINK

-233 GISGETE
+233 GISGENE
-240 PLKALGLNLSV
+240 PLKALGINMSV
-251 ANLNAFALEKGMTKA
+251 ANLNAFALEKGMNKA

-281 YLLEATKDAQGDFAR
+281 YLLEATNDAQGDFAR

-352 QERDESIYDAQATY
+352 QERDDAIYDAKATY

-375 MRNMEQ
+375 MRSMEQ

-407 SQYVDLTSDAIM
+407 SQYVDLTSDAIK
-419 GNTERIKQYVDTV
+419 GNTEKIKQYVDTV

-469 NSLIVGSNA
+469 NSLIAGSNA
-478 EEVKAAYQD
+478 EEVKAAYHD
-487 AAESAYA
+487 VVESAYQ
-494 SFVRTMSDI
+494 SFVRTMA
-503 GDYTFADTLE
+503 GTNANYTFANTFD
-513 EFMREAPDGSSQ
+513 EFFASQ
-525 YNDIIRARKGFYSD
+525 YDEVDRAIRGVGDSSINLFD
-539 FHHTFTDVQENAWE
+539 FGDMQAAAWSKLTE
-553 MFTDAMNLQSFDS
+553 AMSLQTFDS
-566 SAAVGEL
+566 SSATGEL
-573 EEVNKKIEET
+573 EDVNRQIEET
-583 NDVLN
+583 NDKLS
-588 ENQTVLA
+588 ENQTALA
-595 RATAEREAYK
+595 RATAEWEAYK
-605 RAHPEV
+605 RAHPEA
-611 EKQVKFNKAIED
+611 EEQVKFNGAIED

-631 KTALKDVD
+631 KTAMKDVD

-652 YKGVASGF
+652 YKGVASGMGY
-660 SFMVKSNWQEMQDML
+660 MVTHTQEEMKKLLD
-675 NSTYSEENVMG
+675 TDYSKENVLSWYG
-686 WWGQNA
+686 TNA
-692 DALNLYNSQ
+692 DALHAYNDA
-701 LQQARAA
+701 LQQAEAA
-708 GVDVGILQNLSSY
+708 GVDVGILSGLTTYSRDNDAYLSRLLNL
-721 SDENEALLTRILDI
+721 T
-735 AANPEKLKE
+735 PEEIKQL
-744 MNDEYQRARDAENA
+744 NADYQRARDEENA
-758 IAETTTELKL
+758 MAETKTRL
-768 ANDETYQAMLETV
+768 ALADDETYQAMLKTV

-793 ITAYMAE
+793 IAAYMAE
-800 NDSALLAGIDDMR
+800 NKNAFLAGIDDL
-813 KTLEAEI
+813 KKALEEEL
-820 PGINALLEQLG
+820 PGINELLEKYG
-831 FKQIDYELKDKPWL
+831 FVKIKNDFEKKPWVH
-845 SDFFFGDADQREE
+845 DFGGAREGYADMF
-858 DIAHEKTAPTLKEQA
+858 DDVANDKNAFSKEQA
-873 QARRAR
+873 KALHAIEARS
-879 EQARARS
+879 RS
-886 GYADMIEEG
+886 GYADMIEDG

-906 RWNRFV
+906 RWNRLV
-912 EAKTQEMNDIVD
+912 EMKTQEMNDIVG

-933 QRQREAEEAEQWN
+933 QRQREEEEAA
-946 NRATKYMP
+946 R
-954 PLYMMDTIIANEAHP
+954 
-969 KFVPNTYIGAP
+969 
-980 SSEQQE
+980 
-986 KTTGGNFFSAIESAI
+986 
-1001 EAAKEIESR
+1001 AAKEARDNALPKTWSDLSPIISTDEFKNAESYEPVSNEK
-1010 TIQEGFVTQ
+1010 TNIFAVPKTNKQEGSHFET
-1019 SIFNTLG
+1019 FDEYRTRTMLD
-1026 EMMENYKESLKNNSA
+1026 NSRVMQ
-1041 PNIFS
+1041 
-1046 NGDGVLFVQVTN
+1046 D
-1058 PDEIA
+1058 
-1063 NAVSGLPP
+1063 
-1071 TTINNTFSV
+1071 TINSMVETFKMTTQQSQTTQEVTISNPQDLAAYLQQPVTVVNNFSV
-1080 DGKTVATAVA
+1080 DGTSVATVIA

-1105 MKVVR
+1105 MEVAR

>member
-29 MQQFQQELNSLAV
+29 MQQFQQELNSFAV

-50 FRAELQ
+50 FRTELQ

-71 LQQQIQSLQQTADG
+71 LQQQIQSLQQAADG
-85 NGGSGGS
+85 NSGSGGS

-107 GDIASGQFLANMAVN
+107 GDIASGQFIANMAVN

-129 GITGSIDESIE
+129 GVTGSIDESIGL
-140 RASDLVET
+140 ASDLVET

-160 DTINK
+160 STINK

-240 PLKALGLNLSV
+240 PLKALGINMSV
-251 ANLNAFALEKGMTKA
+251 ANLNAFALEKGMNKA

-352 QERDESIYDAQATY
+352 QERDESIYDAKATY

-381 ESGEAVKATKAWQE
+381 ESGKAVKATKAWQE

-478 EEVKAAYQD
+478 EEVKAVYHDVVENAYQ
-487 AAESAYA
+487 
-494 SFVRTMSDI
+494 SFVRTMA
-503 GDYTFADTLE
+503 GTNANYTFANTFD
-513 EFMREAPDGSSQ
+513 EFFASQ
-525 YNDIIRARKGFYSD
+525 YDEVDRAIRGVGYSSINLFD
-539 FHHTFTDVQENAWE
+539 FGDMQDAAWSKLTE
-553 MFTDAMNLQSFDS
+553 AMSLQTFDS
-566 SAAVGEL
+566 SAAAGEL
-573 EEVNKKIEET
+573 EDVNRQIAET
-583 NDVLN
+583 NDKLN
-588 ENQTVLA
+588 ENQTALA
-595 RATAEREAYK
+595 RATAEWEAYK
-605 RAHPEV
+605 RAHPEA
-611 EKQVKFNKAIED
+611 EEQVKFNEAVEN

-652 YKGVASGF
+652 YKGVASGKGY
-660 SFMVKSNWQEMQDML
+660 MVTHTQEEMKKLLD
-675 NSTYSEENVMG
+675 TDYSKENVLSWYG
-686 WWGQNA
+686 TNA
-692 DALNLYNSQ
+692 DALHAYNDA
-701 LQQARAA
+701 LQQAEAA
-708 GVDVGILQNLSSY
+708 GVDVDILSGLTTYSRDNDAYLSRLLNL
-721 SDENEALLTRILDI
+721 T
-735 AANPEKLKE
+735 PEEIKQL
-744 MNDEYQRARDAENA
+744 NADYQRARDEENA
-758 IAETTTELKL
+758 MAETKTRYTL
-768 ANDETYQAMLETV
+768 ADDETYQAMLETV

-793 ITAYMAE
+793 IAAYMAE
-800 NDSALLAGIDDMR
+800 NNSAVLAGIDDM
-813 KTLEAEI
+813 KQTLVKEI
-820 PGINALLEQLG
+820 PQINALLKILG
-831 FKQIDYELKDKPWL
+831 FNNKIETKIHEWTTDFSQNETPYDFLGDISTGKGRAANAPLAVGGHLMEYWAPNPKTNPQELADVLAALEAKQKENQKVREGNGYWDKAQKAADKAYENRKQEAENLT
-845 SDFFFGDADQREE
+845 FIREMHTTLE
-858 DIAHEKTAPTLKEQA
+858 TMQENYLTALKE
-873 QARRAR
+873 R
-879 EQARARS
+879 
-886 GYADMIEEG
+886 
-895 LMPDDIKARAQ
+895 K
-906 RWNRFV
+906 
-912 EAKTQEMNDIVD
+912 
-924 ILEQRMEEN
+924 
-933 QRQREAEEAEQWN
+933 
-946 NRATKYMP
+946 
-954 PLYMMDTIIANEAHP
+954 
-969 KFVPNTYIGAP
+969 
-980 SSEQQE
+980 
-986 KTTGGNFFSAIESAI
+986 
-1001 EAAKEIESR
+1001 
-1010 TIQEGFVTQ
+1010 
-1019 SIFNTLG
+1019 
-1026 EMMENYKESLKNNSA
+1026 A
-1041 PNIFS
+1041 PNIT
-1046 NGDGVLFVQVTN
+1046 NNEDGVLWVRIEN
-1058 PDEIA
+1058 PADVA
-1063 NAVSGLPP
+1063 KAVSGLPP
-1071 TTINNTFSV
+1071 TTIQNNFSV
-1080 DGKTVATAVA
+1080 DGKMIATEIA
-1090 PIVNKT
+1090 PYVNSAIGGT
-1096 IGRGIRGNL
+1096 IRSNL
-1105 MKVVR
+1105 MFKKWGD

>member
-29 MQQFQQELNSLAV
+29 MQQFQQELNSFAV

-50 FRAELQ
+50 FRSELQ

-71 LQQQIQSLQQTADG
+71 LQQQIQSLQQAADG
-85 NGGSGGS
+85 GGSGDS
-92 GGGVLSGFLSQLDVI
+92 GGGVLSGFLSRLDVI

-129 GITGSIDESIE
+129 GITGSIDESIGL
-140 RASDLVET
+140 ASDLVET

-160 DTINK
+160 STINK

-175 ITETKAKQY
+175 LTETKAKQY

-194 MGIADDQVLQM
+194 MGVADDQVLKM
-205 SMDMAGLAADMASF
+205 STDMAGLAADMASF

-233 GISGETE
+233 GISGENE
-240 PLKALGLNLSV
+240 PLKALGINMSV
-251 ANLNAFALEKGMTKA
+251 ANLNAFALEKGMNKA

-341 SYQYTT
+341 SYQHTT

-352 QERDESIYDAQATY
+352 QERDESIYDAKATY

-478 EEVKAAYQD
+478 EEVKAAYHD
-487 AAESAYA
+487 VVENAYQ
-494 SFVRTMSDI
+494 SFVRTMA
-503 GDYTFADTLE
+503 GTNANYTFANTFD
-513 EFMREAPDGSSQ
+513 EFFASQ
-525 YNDIIRARKGFYSD
+525 YDEVDRAIRGVGDSSINLFD
-539 FHHTFTDVQENAWE
+539 FGDMQAAAWSKLTE
-553 MFTDAMNLQSFDS
+553 AMSLQTFDS
-566 SAAVGEL
+566 SAAAGEL
-573 EEVNKKIEET
+573 EEVNRQIEET
-583 NDVLN
+583 NDKLS
-588 ENQTVLA
+588 ENQIALA
-595 RATAEREAYK
+595 RATAEWEAYK

-611 EKQVKFNKAIED
+611 EEQIKFNEAVED
-623 EKKALEDL
+623 EKKALENL

-652 YKGVASGF
+652 YKGVASGMGY
-660 SFMVKSNWQEMQDML
+660 MVTHTQEEMKKLLD
-675 NSTYSEENVMG
+675 TDYSKENVLSWYG
-686 WWGQNA
+686 TNA
-692 DALNLYNSQ
+692 DALHAYNDA
-701 LQQARAA
+701 LQQAEAA
-708 GVDVGILQNLSSY
+708 GVDVGILSGLTTYSRDNDAYLSRLLNL
-721 SDENEALLTRILDI
+721 T
-735 AANPEKLKE
+735 PEEIKQL
-744 MNDEYQRARDAENA
+744 NADYQRARDEENA
-758 IAETTTELKL
+758 MAETKTRYTL
-768 ANDETYQAMLETV
+768 ADDETYQAMLETV
-781 QKSLEAFEQKDA
+781 QKSLEAFEQKDEIA
-793 ITAYMAE
+793 AYMAE
-800 NDSALLAGIDDMR
+800 NNNSLLAGIDKMR

-831 FKQIDYELKDKPWL
+831 FKQIDYKIKDKPWVH
-845 SDFFFGDADQREE
+845 DYGGARAGYADLFADVAKDKNAFNKDEAKALHA
-858 DIAHEKTAPTLKEQA
+858 IK
-873 QARRAR
+873 
-879 EQARARS
+879 ARARS
-886 GYADMIEEG
+886 GYADMIEDG

-906 RWNRFV
+906 RWNRLV
-912 EAKTQEMNDIVD
+912 EMKTQETNDIVD

-946 NRATKYMP
+946 NRATKDMP
-954 PLYMMDTIIANEAHP
+954 PLYMMYTIIANAAHP
-969 KFVPNTYIGAP
+969 KFVPNTYIGTP

-986 KTTGGNFFSAIESAI
+986 KTTGGNVFSAIESAI
-1001 EAAKEIESR
+1001 DAAKEIESR
-1010 TIQEGFVTQ
+1010 TIQEDFVTQ
-1019 SIFNTLG
+1019 SIFNALG
-1026 EMMENYKESLKNNSA
+1026 EMMENYKKSLRNNSA

-1046 NGDGVLFVQVTN
+1046 NSDGVLFVQVTN
-1058 PDEIA
+1058 PNEIA
-1063 NAVSGLPP
+1063 NAVSGIPP

-1080 DGKTVATAVA
+1080 DGKTVATEVA
-1090 PIVNKT
+1090 PIVNKI

-1105 MKVVR
+1105 MEVAR